1 MKNRLI
7 ALLLTLVMLMSMV
20 VVPASAE
27 NEENGLSFS
36 IISFTENGAGI
47 TEGNE
52 LSSIEKGQAFALKIL
67 LKNTT
72 SEPYV
77 VGAYQLLVQYNDKAV
92 EVHTFKNGRNT
103 VGPAV
108 KGDLVAPQGNDI
120 GNGVFKITGA
130 DGNGMP
136 IDAKGDEFDYAT
148 VAYIMFEAK
157 EDVETCDLLFA
168 LADGDN
174 KITVTRESDP
184 SKDFA
189 MPGVSFGEVKTTVRV
204 NGTDPVLSRVT
215 VSTDK
220 AGNEVILSSDKI
232 DGADRYV
239 VTVDGTTVTPYTT
252 YYAHAYSAMGTDM
265 TGSVDWKIGTGAGF
279 AGTTFANGVIVV
291 TPRAANITNAHIS
304 ATQAGAGENGK
315 DLTVSTDKT
324 FSVSR
329 TQESQSTITSIEVRR
344 TGTGST
350 LYVPTDGKTE
360 TATFTATAMNVY
372 GDTIRNPS
380 FSWKIADSN
389 DKSLPTSVASFSK
402 DGNDSIL
409 TVTDKAK
416 SYTGTYT
423 VYAYSNANPNIQ
435 SNKINVAIAYA
446 PSEATE
452 LEIDANATTTFAIP
466 KADKTGHGK
475 EQTFDLPA
483 VTVKDQYGRDVENPT
498 LTWQTMGSTE
508 SSGMIHV
515 YPGITIENGKLVVTS
530 EAAKPELFPEG
541 SNEYQVPIRASCS
554 DEKFADF
561 TVTVTREAR
570 KAASVA
576 VSGGPTAT
584 LLVPASGESDVTS
597 DKPFTAVVKDQYGH
611 TIENASVTWSAMMG
625 SAAMTQVAGV
635 SMTADGAVTVEST
648 AAEKVFD
655 TNAITFTAIAE
666 YVDENNDAV
675 DGYKNFTVARAASVV
690 KSISIASASD
700 TVEIPGSVTY
710 WNSNFNG
717 PESDKTMQFTVTAK
731 DQYGADMAAPDL
743 NWSIAPEVTGVEI
756 STNGTLTVKSDA
768 AQKIQNSREFTVTAT
783 SKKDSAVTGTKTI
796 TVQRGAQRFV
806 GFNLYKSNADGTQL
820 GEALV
825 KGGVGSNQ
833 IAAANSTQTIYFMA
847 KPCDQYGKDMT
858 VDGISYEV
866 KFLAKDGTGWKKT
879 EDASHFVH
887 GSDSTPAKMTIE
899 TDANKPAAGDYEI
912 QVVRPETG
920 KVVISN
926 YYVKLMRKADAGLK
940 VTKPGGGYV
949 SDTLELAYGD
959 VMDKLSITVD
969 KTSGSYGVKWLS
981 SDPSV
986 LSITNS
992 TGTTPTL
999 TARKPGTATVTV
1011 TYEDSENYGSKTFTV
1026 NVSKRVLTVT
1036 EGSFKISKVYD
1047 GNTNVPGFTGDF
1059 AVSNRLEK
1067 DTVNIA
1073 CNSYPAYPSANVGN
1087 YTNELTLTL
1096 SGKDADNYTLKS
1108 DKVSVPYEITPASL
1122 TVDSANA
1129 VNRGY
1134 AEGKTD
1140 VEISGVTFTNTSG
1153 TTVVPAAGDYDAR
1166 GVMSDANA
1174 GTKDVT
1180 VTVTLTGQA
1189 AKNYTLTNNTCKT
1202 TVSIDKIDWAGS
1214 TKGRMGAKY
1223 GNTATLDLKTIGLP
1237 DGYQFG
1243 SIDYSKT
1250 DGYSIIGS
1258 AALNGDILSVTL
1270 VDNSGYIGKKA
1281 QVIVRG
1287 INSTNY
1293 NEYAIIVDVEMID
1306 KSAQTIEADDVIMT
1320 YGNSAQ
1326 VNVKNASALHGAV
1339 SYSVTSGSD
1348 VIRVDSNGKITALK
1362 SGTATVEISAAGDS
1376 DYAAATKS
1384 ITVTVAKR
1392 TLTVTANNK
1401 SAYVGDQV
1409 PALDYRIDG
1418 LVSGDT
1424 LGKLTLAVD
1433 GTEPTKT
1440 AGKYDIVFTNADAVS
1455 YDKDK
1460 YELKTVNGTLTVTV
1474 RPIIDDQPHGSDIS
1488 LNPTTDGKITIST
1501 PKAVEGATVTIT
1513 VTPDKDK
1520 ELKSLEVI
1528 DENGNRLPLTDLGN
1542 GKFSFVMPAGK
1553 VTVKPVFG
1561 AANAYVNPYMDV
1573 QRNDWYFGAVQYVT
1587 ENGLMNG
1594 TGNGFEPN
1602 LATSR
1607 AMIWTILARMSGVNT
1622 ASGGEWYAVAQQWAK
1637 ANGVSDG
1644 TMPNGTITR
1653 EQLAAMLYRYAVS
1666 KGMVKAPVTANLSI
1680 FADASSVSTYAN
1692 EAMQWAVATG
1702 LINGMDGKL
1711 NPQGS
1716 ATRAQVATMLMRFA
1730 ELLK

>member
-1 MKNRLI
+1 MSF
-7 ALLLTLVMLMSMV
+7 LLTFVMLLGMV
-20 VVPASAE
+20 YVDASAE
-27 NEENGLSFS
+27 GTLEFTLSANEEATHGEYFVATVGIKNSTGSPASVGSYQFELAYDSRVLTPEATGSAPFKTKYFTTTGTTIGDAIEEEDVDWTSVVNTPTLGAIKVVTTSGSGLAYTIPANDEIS
-36 IISFTENGAGI
+36 ILKISFKVADDAETSTTAIRFNAEGKNKIFTEDPLVGFENVAI
-47 TEGNE
+47 
-52 LSSIEKGQAFALKIL
+52 SS
-67 LKNTT
+67 T
-72 SEPYV
+72 
-77 VGAYQLLVQYNDKAV
+77 
-92 EVHTFKNGRNT
+92 
-103 VGPAV
+103 
-108 KGDLVAPQGNDI
+108 
-120 GNGVFKITGA
+120 
-130 DGNGMP
+130 
-136 IDAKGDEFDYAT
+136 AT
-148 VAYIMFEAK
+148 VSINGTAPVL
-157 EDVETCDLLFA
+157 DHV
-168 LADGDN
+168 
-174 KITVTRESDP
+174 TVTDTDGKIVLD
-184 SKDFA
+184 SKDSSLSTEA
-189 MPGVSFGEVKTTVRV
+189 
-204 NGTDPVLSRVT
+204 VL
-215 VSTDK
+215 
-220 AGNEVILSSDKI
+220 
-232 DGADRYV
+232 DGL
-239 VTVDGTTVTPYTT
+239 TGYT
-252 YYAHAYSAMGTDM
+252 YQAHAYSAMGTDITNSVKWTIGDNKTELFRTTISETGAISVHPKAKSIHTSITAALDGKEVSVSKFNAQRTAKSVSTITDIKVSRTEGDSTM
-265 TGSVDWKIGTGAGF
+265 YIPTGSDTVTAEFAATARNIYGEPATGSVFWKVLTPGGASLPGGWGISF
-279 AGTTFANGVIVV
+279 
-291 TPRAANITNAHIS
+291 TNK
-304 ATQAGAGENGK
+304 T
-315 DLTVSTDKT
+315 LTVDA
-324 FSVSR
+324 
-329 TQESQSTITSIEVRR
+329 
-344 TGTGST
+344 
-350 LYVPTDGKTE
+350 L
-360 TATFTATAMNVY
+360 
-372 GDTIRNPS
+372 
-380 FSWKIADSN
+380 
-389 DKSLPTSVASFSK
+389 
-402 DGNDSIL
+402 
-409 TVTDKAK
+409 AK
-416 SYTGTYT
+416 GYTGTYT
-423 VYAYSNANPNIQ
+423 VRAYASNTSIYDDIP
-435 SNKINVAIAYA
+435 VTIAYA
-446 PSEATE
+446 PSEVSSLTVDKTPE
-452 LEIDANATTTFAIP
+452 NTTFAIP
-466 KADKTGHGK
+466 KADETGNWTS
-475 EQTFDLPA
+475 EAYSLPA
-483 VTVKDQYGRDVENPT
+483 VTVKDQYGRDVKDLT

-508 SSGMIHV
+508 SNGMIHVV

-541 SNEYQVPIRASCS
+541 KNEYQVPIRVSCS

-570 KAASVA
+570 KAASIT
-576 VSGGPTAT
+576 VSGGPTAA
-584 LLVPASGESDVTS
+584 LLVPGSDESAVTS
-597 DKPFTAVVKDQYGH
+597 NEKFTAVVKDQYGH
-611 TIENASVTWSAMMG
+611 TIEGASVTWSAMMG
-625 SAAMTQVAGV
+625 SAAMTPVAGV

-1073 CNSYPAYPSANVGN
+1073 CNSYPAYPSANVGK

-1096 SGKDADNYTLKS
+1096 TGKDADNYTLKS

-1122 TVDSANA
+1122 TVDSADA

-1134 AEGKTD
+1134 VAGKTD
-1140 VEISGVTFTNTSG
+1140 VEISGVTFTNTTS
-1153 TTVVPAAGDYDAR
+1153 TTVVPTAGEYTAS
-1166 GVMSDANA
+1166 GEMSDANA

-1202 TVSIDKIDWAGS
+1202 TVSIDKIDWTGAKTGE
-1214 TKGRMGAKY
+1214 MGAKY

-1237 DGYQFG
+1237 EGYVLGDITINDSYTIFE
-1243 SIDYSKT
+1243 SYP
-1250 DGYSIIGS
+1250 
-1258 AALNGDILSVTL
+1258 ALNGSILSVKL
-1270 VDNSGYIGKKA
+1270 ANKDSYVGKVA
-1281 QVIVRG
+1281 EIYVRVTD
-1287 INSTNY
+1287 STNY
-1293 NEYAIIVDVEMID
+1293 NDYSIIVTVTMLD
-1306 KSAQTIEADDVIMT
+1306 KAAQTIEADDVTMT

-1326 VNVKNASALHGAV
+1326 VSVKNAGELHGAM

-1348 VIRVDSNGKITALK
+1348 VIRVDLSGKITALK

-1455 YDKDK
+1455 YDRDK

-1553 VTVKPVFG
+1553 VTVKSEFG
-1561 AANAYVNPYMDV
+1561 KANAYVNPYMDV
-1573 QRNDWYFGAVQYVT
+1573 QTNDWYFGAVQYVT

-1607 AMIWTILARMSGVNT
+1607 AMIWTILARMSNVNT

>member
-1 MKNRLI
+1 MSF
-7 ALLLTLVMLMSMV
+7 LLTFVMLLGMV
-20 VVPASAE
+20 YVDALAEGTLEFTLSADEEATHGEYFVATVGIKNSTGSPASVGSYQFELAYDSRVLTPE
-27 NEENGLSFS
+27 ATGSAPFKKNYFTTTGTTIGDAIEEEDVDWTSVVNTPTLGAIKVVTTSGSGLAYTIPANGEIS
-36 IISFTENGAGI
+36 ILKISFKVADDAETSTTAIRFNA
-47 TEGNE
+47 EG
-52 LSSIEKGQAFALKIL
+52 K
-67 LKNTT
+67 
-72 SEPYV
+72 
-77 VGAYQLLVQYNDKAV
+77 
-92 EVHTFKNGRNT
+92 
-103 VGPAV
+103 
-108 KGDLVAPQGNDI
+108 
-120 GNGVFKITGA
+120 
-130 DGNGMP
+130 
-136 IDAKGDEFDYAT
+136 
-148 VAYIMFEAK
+148 
-157 EDVETCDLLFA
+157 
-168 LADGDN
+168 N
-174 KITVTRESDP
+174 KIFTEDPLVGFENVAISSTTTVSINGTAPVLDHVTVTDTDGKIVLD
-184 SKDFA
+184 SKA
-189 MPGVSFGEVKTTVRV
+189 QNQSHKIEI
-204 NGTDPVLSRVT
+204 NGT
-215 VSTDK
+215 TD
-220 AGNEVILSSDKI
+220 
-232 DGADRYV
+232 
-239 VTVDGTTVTPYTT
+239 YT
-252 YYAHAYSAMGTDM
+252 YQAHAYSKMGTDI
-265 TGSVDWKIGTGAGF
+265 TNSVTWTIGAVASNNGTVITTGGENAGQIVVARNAKPISAAVEAKLDNVTADAGNFLVGRADGSV
-279 AGTTFANGVIVV
+279 
-291 TPRAANITNAHIS
+291 
-304 ATQAGAGENGK
+304 
-315 DLTVSTDKT
+315 
-324 FSVSR
+324 
-329 TQESQSTITSIEVRR
+329 STITDIKVDLINGS
-344 TGTGST
+344 ST
-350 LYVPTDGKTE
+350 LYVPTGSDTV
-360 TATFTATAMNVY
+360 TAEFAATARNIY
-372 GDTIRNPS
+372 GERATGS
-380 FSWKIADSN
+380 VFWKVLTPGGA
-389 DKSLPTSVASFSK
+389 SLPGGWGISFTNK
-402 DGNDSIL
+402 TL
-409 TVTDKAK
+409 TVDALAK
-416 SYTGTYT
+416 GHTGTYT
-423 VYAYSNANPNIQ
+423 VRAYASNTSIYDDIP
-435 SNKINVAIAYA
+435 VTIAYA
-446 PSEATE
+446 PSEVSSLTVDKTPE
-452 LEIDANATTTFAIP
+452 NTTFAIP
-466 KADKTGHGK
+466 KADETGNWTS
-475 EQTFDLPA
+475 EAYSLPA

-541 SNEYQVPIRASCS
+541 SNEYQVPIRVSCS

-675 DGYKNFTVARAASVV
+675 DGYKNFTVARDTSEVR
-690 KSISIASASD
+690 SISVASASD
-700 TVEIPGSVTY
+700 TVDIPSSVSY
-710 WNSNFNG
+710 DPNGNFNG

-806 GFNLYKSNADGTQL
+806 GFNLYKINADGTQL

-969 KTSGSYGVKWLS
+969 KTSGSGSVRWSS
-981 SDPSV
+981 SDPSI
-986 LSITNS
+986 LSVTNS

-1067 DTVNIA
+1067 DSVNIA

-1134 AEGKTD
+1134 VAGKTD
-1140 VEISGVTFTNTSG
+1140 VEISGVMFTNTSD
-1153 TTVVPAAGDYDAR
+1153 TTVVPTAGEYTAS
-1166 GVMSDANA
+1166 GEMSNANA

-1189 AKNYTLTNNTCKT
+1189 AKNYTLTNNTCQT
-1202 TVSIDKIDWAGS
+1202 TVSIDKIDWAGVK
-1214 TKGRMGAKY
+1214 TGDMKIKY

-1237 DGYQFG
+1237 EGYEFG

-1270 VDNSGYIGKKA
+1270 VNKSGYIGKKA

-1293 NEYAIIVDVEMID
+1293 NEYAITVDVEMVD

-1528 DENGNRLPLTDLGN
+1528 DENGNRLPLMDLGN

-1553 VTVKPVFG
+1553 VTVKSEFG
-1561 AANAYVNPYMDV
+1561 KANAYVNPYMDV
-1573 QRNDWYFGAVQYVT
+1573 QTNDWYFGAVQYVT

-1607 AMIWTILARMSGVNT
+1607 AMIWTILARMSNVNT

-1637 ANGVSDG
+1637 KNGVSDG

-1692 EAMQWAVATG
+1692 EAMQWAVSTG

>member
-1 MKNRLI
+1 MKALKRWI
-7 ALLLTLVMLMSMV
+7 AMILTVAMIATLA

-27 NEENGLSFS
+27 DKFM
-36 IISFTENGAGI
+36 ISAETTTADAGKTVTVNINVANNPGFTAMNLEVYYNA
-47 TEGNE
+47 
-52 LSSIEKGQAFALKIL
+52 KIL
-67 LKNTT
+67 
-72 SEPYV
+72 SCAED
-77 VGAYQLLVQYNDKAV
+77 GI
-92 EVHTFKNGRNT
+92 
-103 VGPAV
+103 
-108 KGDLVAPQGNDI
+108 VAPTDSAWFKFMLGQMTTGKTAVITPNPDNQRDCDADKKAAGWKLASI
-120 GNGVFKITGA
+120 GYVAQSAFTDNGTIAQLTFTVNPEAENCDTAIEVGVLSCTASDNSEIKDNVIATNGKITI
-130 DGNGMP
+130 NGTAP
-136 IDAKGDEFDYAT
+136 VLDH
-148 VAYIMFEAK
+148 V
-157 EDVETCDLLFA
+157 
-168 LADGDN
+168 
-174 KITVTRESDP
+174 TVTDTDGKIVLD
-184 SKDFA
+184 SKA
-189 MPGVSFGEVKTTVRV
+189 QNQSHKVEI
-204 NGTDPVLSRVT
+204 NGT
-215 VSTDK
+215 TD
-220 AGNEVILSSDKI
+220 
-232 DGADRYV
+232 
-239 VTVDGTTVTPYTT
+239 YT
-252 YYAHAYSAMGTDM
+252 YQAHAYSKMGTDI
-265 TGSVDWKIGTGAGF
+265 TNSVTWTIGTVASNNGTVITTGGENAGQIVVARNAKPISAAVEAKLDNVTADAGNFLVGRADGSV
-279 AGTTFANGVIVV
+279 
-291 TPRAANITNAHIS
+291 
-304 ATQAGAGENGK
+304 
-315 DLTVSTDKT
+315 
-324 FSVSR
+324 
-329 TQESQSTITSIEVRR
+329 STITDIKVDLINGS
-344 TGTGST
+344 ST
-350 LYVPTDGKTE
+350 LYVPTGSDTV
-360 TATFTATAMNVY
+360 TAEFAATARNIY
-372 GDTIRNPS
+372 GEPATGS
-380 FSWKIADSN
+380 VFWKVLTPGGA
-389 DKSLPTSVASFSK
+389 SLPGGWGISFTNK
-402 DGNDSIL
+402 TL
-409 TVTDKAK
+409 TVDALAK
-416 SYTGTYT
+416 GHTGTYT
-423 VYAYSNANPNIQ
+423 VRAYASNTSIYDDIP
-435 SNKINVAIAYA
+435 VTIAYA
-446 PSEATE
+446 PSEVSSLTVDKTPE
-452 LEIDANATTTFAIP
+452 NTTFAIP
-466 KADKTGHGK
+466 KADETGNWTS
-475 EQTFDLPA
+475 EAYSLPA

-498 LTWQTMGSTE
+498 LTWQTMGSTA

-515 YPGITIENGKLVVTS
+515 VYPGIKIENGKLVVTS

-541 SNEYQVPIRASCS
+541 KNEYQVPIRVSCS

-576 VSGGPTAT
+576 VSGGPTAA
-584 LLVPASGESDVTS
+584 LLVPGSDESAVTS
-597 DKPFTAVVKDQYGH
+597 NEKFTAVVKDQYGH
-611 TIENASVTWSAMMG
+611 TIEGASVTWSAMMG
-625 SAAMTQVAGV
+625 SAAMTPVAGV

-926 YYVKLMRKADAGLK
+926 YYVKLMRKADAGLN

-1073 CNSYPAYPSANVGN
+1073 CNSYPAYPSANVGK

-1096 SGKDADNYTLKS
+1096 TGKDADNYTLKS

-1122 TVDSANA
+1122 TVDSADA

-1134 AEGKTD
+1134 VAGKTD
-1140 VEISGVTFTNTSG
+1140 VEISGVTFTNTTS
-1153 TTVVPAAGDYDAR
+1153 TTVVPTAGEYTAS
-1166 GVMSDANA
+1166 GEMSDANA

-1202 TVSIDKIDWAGS
+1202 TVSIDKIDWAGVK
-1214 TKGRMGAKY
+1214 TGDMKIKY

-1250 DGYSIIGS
+1250 DGYSIIDS

-1339 SYSVTSGSD
+1339 NYSVTGGSD
-1348 VIRVDSNGKITALK
+1348 VIRVDLSGKITALK

-1455 YDKDK
+1455 YDRDK

-1553 VTVKPVFG
+1553 VTVKSEFG
-1561 AANAYVNPYMDV
+1561 KANAYVNPYMDV
-1573 QRNDWYFGAVQYVT
+1573 QTNDWYFGAVQYVT

-1607 AMIWTILARMSGVNT
+1607 AMIWTILARMSNVNT

>member
-1 MKNRLI
+1 MNLEVYYNAKILSCAEDGIVAPADSAWFKFMLGQMTTGKTAVITPNPDNQRDCDADKKAAGWKLASIGYVAQSAFTDNGTI
-7 ALLLTLVMLMSMV
+7 AQLTFTVN
-20 VVPASAE
+20 PEAE
-27 NEENGLSFS
+27 NCDTAIEVGVLSCTASDNSEIKDNVIATNG
-36 IISFTENGAGI
+36 
-47 TEGNE
+47 
-52 LSSIEKGQAFALKIL
+52 
-67 LKNTT
+67 
-72 SEPYV
+72 
-77 VGAYQLLVQYNDKAV
+77 
-92 EVHTFKNGRNT
+92 
-103 VGPAV
+103 
-108 KGDLVAPQGNDI
+108 
-120 GNGVFKITGA
+120 KITI
-130 DGNGMP
+130 NGTAP
-136 IDAKGDEFDYAT
+136 VLDH
-148 VAYIMFEAK
+148 V
-157 EDVETCDLLFA
+157 
-168 LADGDN
+168 
-174 KITVTRESDP
+174 TVTDTDGKIVLD
-184 SKDFA
+184 SK
-189 MPGVSFGEVKTTVRV
+189 VQHQSHKVEI
-204 NGTDPVLSRVT
+204 NGT
-215 VSTDK
+215 TD
-220 AGNEVILSSDKI
+220 
-232 DGADRYV
+232 
-239 VTVDGTTVTPYTT
+239 YT
-252 YYAHAYSAMGTDM
+252 YQAHAYSKMGTDI
-265 TGSVDWKIGTGAGF
+265 TNSVTWTIGTVASNNGTVITTGGENAGQIVVARNAKPISAAVEAKLDNVTADAGNFLVGRADGSV
-279 AGTTFANGVIVV
+279 
-291 TPRAANITNAHIS
+291 
-304 ATQAGAGENGK
+304 
-315 DLTVSTDKT
+315 
-324 FSVSR
+324 
-329 TQESQSTITSIEVRR
+329 STITDIKVSRAD
-344 TGTGST
+344 GDST
-350 LYVPTDGKTE
+350 LYVPTGSDTV
-360 TATFTATAMNVY
+360 TAEFAATARNIY
-372 GDTIRNPS
+372 GEPATGS
-380 FSWKIADSN
+380 VFWKVLTPGGA
-389 DKSLPTSVASFSK
+389 SLPGGWGISFTNK
-402 DGNDSIL
+402 TL
-409 TVTDKAK
+409 TVDALAK
-416 SYTGTYT
+416 GHTGTYT
-423 VYAYSNANPNIQ
+423 VRAYASNTSIYDDIP
-435 SNKINVAIAYA
+435 VTIAYA
-446 PSEATE
+446 PSEVSSLTVDE
-452 LEIDANATTTFAIP
+452 NAVTTFAIP

-483 VTVKDQYGRDVENPT
+483 VTVKDQYGRDVKDPT

-515 YPGITIENGKLVVTS
+515 VYPGITIENGELVVTS
-530 EAAKPELFPEG
+530 EAAKPELFREG
-541 SNEYQVPIRASCS
+541 SNEYQVPIRVSCG
-554 DEKFADF
+554 EKYTDF

-570 KAASVA
+570 KAASIT
-576 VSGGPTAT
+576 VSGGPTAM
-584 LLVPASGESDVTS
+584 LLVPASGESAVTS
-597 DKPFTAVVKDQYGH
+597 NEKFTAVVKDQYGH
-611 TIENASVTWSAMMG
+611 TIEGASVTWSAMMG
-625 SAAMTQVAGV
+625 SAAMTPVAGV

-700 TVEIPGSVTY
+700 TVEIPGSVSY
-710 WNSNFNG
+710 DFNGNFNG
-717 PESDKTMQFTVTAK
+717 PEKDNTVSFSVTAK
-731 DQYGADMAAPDL
+731 DQYGADKAAPDVI
-743 NWSIAPEVTGVEI
+743 WSIAPEISGVSI
-756 STNGTLTVKSDA
+756 SANGVVTVKSDA
-768 AQKIQNSREFTVTAT
+768 AKSIDASKEFIVTAA
-783 SKKDSAVTGTKTI
+783 SKADSAVTGTKTVTI
-796 TVQRGAQRFV
+796 QRGTPKFV
-806 GFNLYKSNADGTQL
+806 GFNLYKSNEDGTQL

-833 IAAANSTQTIYFMA
+833 IAATNSTQTVYFAA
-847 KPCDQYGKDMT
+847 KPCDQYGNDMT
-858 VDGISYEV
+858 VAGISYNVQFHV
-866 KFLAKDGTGWKKT
+866 KGDRFWPKT
-879 EDASHFVH
+879 EDENHFVF
-887 GSDSTPAKMTIE
+887 GSDSKPAKMTIE
-899 TDANKPAAGDYEI
+899 AGADKPAAGDYMI
-912 QVVRPETG
+912 QAVCSEDG
-920 KVVISN
+920 KVMISY
-926 YYVKLMRKADAGLK
+926 YYVKLMRKADAGLN

-949 SDTLELAYGD
+949 GDTLELAYGD

-969 KTSGSYGVKWLS
+969 KTSGSYGVKWSS

-1047 GNTNVPGFTGDF
+1047 GATNVPGFTGDF

-1067 DTVNIA
+1067 DSVNIA
-1073 CNSYPAYPSANVGN
+1073 CNSYPAYPSANVGK
-1087 YTNELTLTL
+1087 YTNELMLTL
-1096 SGKDADNYTLKS
+1096 KGKDADNYTLKS

-1122 TVDSANA
+1122 TVDSADA

-1134 AEGKTD
+1134 VAGKTD
-1140 VEISGVTFTNTSG
+1140 VEISGVTFTNTSS
-1153 TTVVPAAGDYDAR
+1153 TTVVPGTGDYDAR

-1174 GTKDVT
+1174 GTKDVN

-1189 AKNYTLTNNTCKT
+1189 ARNYTLANNTCQT
-1202 TVSIDKIDWAGS
+1202 TVKINKINWTGADTGS
-1214 TKGRMGAKY
+1214 MKVKY
-1223 GNTATLDLKTIGLP
+1223 GSTATLDLKTIGLP

-1250 DGYSIIGS
+1250 DGYGIIDS

-1270 VDNSGYIGKKA
+1270 VDKSGYISKKA
-1281 QVIVRG
+1281 QVSVRG

-1293 NEYAIIVDVEMID
+1293 NEYVIIVDVEMID
-1306 KSAQTIEADDVIMT
+1306 KAAQTIEADDVTMT

-1348 VIRVDSNGKITALK
+1348 VISVDLSGKITALK
-1362 SGTATVEISAAGDS
+1362 SSTATVEISAAGDS

-1401 SAYVGDQV
+1401 SVYVGDQV

-1455 YDKDK
+1455 YDRDK

-1553 VTVKPVFG
+1553 VTVKSEFG
-1561 AANAYVNPYMDV
+1561 KANAYVNPYMDV
-1573 QRNDWYFGAVQYVT
+1573 QTNDWYFGAVQYVT

-1607 AMIWTILARMSGVNT
+1607 AMIWTILARMSNVNT

-1692 EAMQWAVATG
+1692 EAMQWAVSTG

-1730 ELLK
+1730 ELAK

>member
-1 MKNRLI
+1 MKTMKKML
-7 ALLLTLVMLMSMV
+7 ALLLAFVMT
-20 VVPASAE
+20 ASCV
-27 NEENGLSFS
+27 S
-36 IISFTENGAGI
+36 IPT
-47 TEGNE
+47 
-52 LSSIEKGQAFALKIL
+52 FALEKFDV
-67 LKNTT
+67 TF
-72 SEPYV
+72 
-77 VGAYQLLVQYNDKAV
+77 
-92 EVHTFKNGRNT
+92 EVNT
-103 VGPAV
+103 VGYNSETHQVTATSVTEADPD
-108 KGDLVAPQGNDI
+108 GYIVAEFSIKNETSAQI
-120 GNGVFKITGA
+120 ELTGYKVSLRYSTVLQ
-130 DGNGMP
+130 P
-136 IDAKGDEFDYAT
+136 VIDESDEDEEGPF
-148 VAYIMFEAK
+148 FEASTVNAQNK
-157 EDVETCDLLFA
+157 GELLANTKVAGKLTLAWGASSSVKIKAGESKTFA
-168 LADGDN
+168 RTLFKVKSDAEVCLADIAYDLTAENYTSNGPTPDEVSSFN
-174 KITVTRESDP
+174 TASVFIKGNPPVLDYITVTD
-184 SKDFA
+184 
-189 MPGVSFGEVKTTVRV
+189 V
-204 NGTDPVLSRVT
+204 N
-215 VSTDK
+215 
-220 AGNEVILSSDKI
+220 GNEVLTSKAQNQSHRVEIN
-232 DGADRYV
+232 
-239 VTVDGTTVTPYTT
+239 GTTDYT
-252 YYAHAYSAMGTDM
+252 YQAHAYSKMGTDI
-265 TGSVDWKIGTGAGF
+265 TSSVTWTIGTVASNNGTVITTGGAN
-279 AGTTFANGVIVV
+279 AGQIVV
-291 TPRAANITNAHIS
+291 AKNAMPIS
-304 ATQAGAGENGK
+304 AAVEAKLDNVTANAGNFVVG
-315 DLTVSTDKT
+315 
-324 FSVSR
+324 R
-329 TQESQSTITSIEVRR
+329 TQESKDTITSLSISCAN
-344 TGTGST
+344 TILT
-350 LYVPTDGKTE
+350 VPTGDKTE
-360 TATFTATAMNVY
+360 TATFSVEAKNIY
-372 GDTIRNPS
+372 GEIIPNPS
-380 FSWKIADSN
+380 IVWKIADSSGGN
-389 DKSLPTSVASFSK
+389 LASNSNSGVTLTRGVLTLTSK
-402 DGNDSIL
+402 
-409 TVTDKAK
+409 TK
-416 SYTGTYT
+416 SYTGNYT
-423 VYAYSNANPNIQ
+423 VYAYTNTVE
-435 SNKINVAIAYA
+435 SNKIPVTIKLAD
-446 PSEATE
+446 PEATE

-466 KADKTGHGK
+466 KADETGNWTS
-475 EQTFDLPA
+475 EAYSLPA

-541 SNEYQVPIRASCS
+541 KNEYQVPIRVSCS

-561 TVTVTREAR
+561 TITVTREAR

-576 VSGGPTAT
+576 VSGGPTAA
-584 LLVPASGESDVTS
+584 LLVPGSDESAVTS
-597 DKPFTAVVKDQYGH
+597 NEKFTAVVKDQYGH
-611 TIENASVTWSAMMG
+611 TIEGASVTWSAMMG
-625 SAAMTQVAGV
+625 SAAMTPVAGV

-783 SKKDSAVTGTKTI
+783 SKKNSAVTGTKTI

-806 GFNLYKSNADGTQL
+806 GFNLYKNNADGTQL

-1202 TVSIDKIDWAGS
+1202 TVSIDKIDWTGAKTGE
-1214 TKGRMGAKY
+1214 MGAKY

-1237 DGYQFG
+1237 EGYEFG
-1243 SIDYSKT
+1243 SIDYSRT
-1250 DGYSIIGS
+1250 DTYSIIDS

-1339 SYSVTSGSD
+1339 SYSVTGGSD
-1348 VIRVDSNGKITALK
+1348 VIRVDLSGKITALK

-1455 YDKDK
+1455 YDRDK

-1553 VTVKPVFG
+1553 VTVKSEFG
-1561 AANAYVNPYMDV
+1561 KANAYVNPYMDV
-1573 QRNDWYFGAVQYVT
+1573 QTNDWYFGAVQYVT

-1607 AMIWTILARMSGVNT
+1607 AMIWTILARMSNVNT

>member
-1 MKNRLI
+1 MKKFL
-7 ALLLTLVMLMSMV
+7 ALVLALSMILSLA
-20 VVPASAE
+20 VVPTSAE
-27 NEENGLSFS
+27 DKFTVSVDKVEATDGATAKLNINVSNNPGVTALAVNVYYNPEFLTCKTASYSKTAENS
-36 IISFTENGAGI
+36 
-47 TEGNE
+47 
-52 LSSIEKGQAFALKIL
+52 
-67 LKNTT
+67 
-72 SEPYV
+72 
-77 VGAYQLLVQYNDKAV
+77 
-92 EVHTFKNGRNT
+92 NT
-103 VGPAV
+103 VWKEFSGNLDEDVGQTAINTKNENSTNISQERKDAGWALATIQLAV
-108 KGDLVAPQGNDI
+108 TNAVFSANGVIGSLTFEVKKNIESCNAPLEVEIEAVGSDGNTNITDAAIVNGEIDITGVAPVLDH
-120 GNGVFKITGA
+120 V
-130 DGNGMP
+130 
-136 IDAKGDEFDYAT
+136 
-148 VAYIMFEAK
+148 
-157 EDVETCDLLFA
+157 
-168 LADGDN
+168 
-174 KITVTRESDP
+174 TVTDTDGKIVLD
-184 SKDFA
+184 SKDSSLSTEA
-189 MPGVSFGEVKTTVRV
+189 
-204 NGTDPVLSRVT
+204 VL
-215 VSTDK
+215 
-220 AGNEVILSSDKI
+220 
-232 DGADRYV
+232 DGL
-239 VTVDGTTVTPYTT
+239 TGYT
-252 YYAHAYSAMGTDM
+252 YQAHAYSAMGTDI
-265 TGSVDWKIGTGAGF
+265 TNSVKWTIGDNKTELFRTTISETGAISVHPK
-279 AGTTFANGVIVV
+279 AKSIHTSIT
-291 TPRAANITNAHIS
+291 AALD
-304 ATQAGAGENGK
+304 GK
-315 DLTVSTDKT
+315 EV
-324 FSVSR
+324 SVSKFNVQR
-329 TQESQSTITSIEVRR
+329 TAKSESTITDIKVSRAD
-344 TGTGST
+344 GDST
-350 LYVPTDGKTE
+350 LYIPTGSDTV
-360 TATFTATAMNVY
+360 TAEFAATARNIY
-372 GDTIRNPS
+372 GERATDSVFWKVLTPGGAALPTNWGIS
-380 FSWKIADSN
+380 FSNK
-389 DKSLPTSVASFSK
+389 T
-402 DGNDSIL
+402 L
-409 TVTDKAK
+409 TVDALAK
-416 SYTGTYT
+416 GHTGTYK
-423 VYAYSNANPNIQ
+423 VRAYASNQDIYADVP
-435 SNKINVAIAYA
+435 VTIAYA
-446 PSEATE
+446 PAEVSSLTV
-452 LEIDANATTTFAIP
+452 DANTQNTTFAIP
-466 KADKTGHGK
+466 KADETGNWTS
-475 EQTFDLPA
+475 EAYSLPA
-483 VTVKDQYGRDVENPT
+483 VTVKDQYGRDVEDPT

-508 SSGMIHV
+508 SSGMIHAV
-515 YPGITIENGKLVVTS
+515 YPGITIKDGRLVVTS

-541 SNEYQVPIRASCS
+541 KNEYQVPIRVSCS

-570 KAASVA
+570 KAASIT
-576 VSGGPTAT
+576 VSGGPTAA
-584 LLVPASGESDVTS
+584 LLVPASDESAVTS
-597 DKPFTAVVKDQYGH
+597 NEKFTAVVKDQYGH
-611 TIENASVTWSAMMG
+611 TIEGASVTWSAVKGGPWG
-625 SAAMTQVAGV
+625 STVSGV
-635 SMTADGAVTVEST
+635 SMTEDGCVTVSSAAAKEILDTKDVTLT
-648 AAEKVFD
+648 AVAKFGDDV
-655 TNAITFTAIAE
+655 
-666 YVDENNDAV
+666 Y
-675 DGYKNFTVARAASVV
+675 GYKNFTVARAASVA
-690 KSISIASASD
+690 KSI
-700 TVEIPGSVTY
+700 TVSGGSTVDIPGSVSY
-710 WNSNFNG
+710 DFNG
-717 PESDKTMQFTVTAK
+717 NFSGPEKDNTVSFTVAVK
-731 DQYGADMAAPDL
+731 DQYNAEIKNP
-743 NWSIAPEVTGVEI
+743 NVSWSIAPEISGVEI
-756 STNGTLTVKSDA
+756 AENGILTVKSDA
-768 AQKIQNSREFTVTAT
+768 AKSIDTSQEFTVTAT
-783 SKKDSAVTGTKTI
+783 SKTDSNVKNEATV
-796 TVQRGAQRFV
+796 TVQRGTPKFS
-806 GFNLYKSNADGTQL
+806 GFNLYQILADGTETKL
-820 GEALV
+820 ANGMSAHILSVTATPMTV
-825 KGGVGSNQ
+825 KYQ
-833 IAAANSTQTIYFMA
+833 A
-847 KPCDQYGKDMT
+847 KPCDQYGNNLAENVIPAGLT
-858 VDGISYEV
+858 YAV
-866 KFLAKDGTGWKKT
+866 KMSKSVSIGGYDPLPGDQY
-879 EDASHFVH
+879 
-887 GSDSTPAKMTIE
+887 TIGDQTNPGVLTIGE
-899 TDANKPAAGDYEI
+899 TKPAAGDYLI
-912 QVVRPETG
+912 QVSCSETG
-920 KVVISN
+920 NIMFSR
-926 YYVKLMRKADAGLK
+926 YYVKLMRKADAGLN

-969 KTSGSYGVKWLS
+969 KTSGSYGVKWSS

-1047 GNTNVPGFTGDF
+1047 GATNVPGFTGDF
-1059 AVSNRLEK
+1059 TVSNRLEK

-1073 CNSYPAYPSANVGN
+1073 CNSYPAYPSADVGK

-1096 SGKDADNYTLKS
+1096 TGKDADNYTLKS
-1108 DKVSVPYEITPASL
+1108 DKVSVPYEITPATL
-1122 TVDSANA
+1122 TIASATA
-1129 VNRGY
+1129 TDRGY
-1134 AEGKTD
+1134 AAGKTD
-1140 VEISGVTFTNTSG
+1140 VEISGATFTNTSG
-1153 TTVVPAAGDYDAR
+1153 TTVVPTAGEYTAR
-1166 GVMSDANA
+1166 GEMSNANA

-1202 TVSIDKIDWAGS
+1202 TVSIDKIDWAGVK
-1214 TKGRMGAKY
+1214 TGDMKIKY
-1223 GNTATLDLKTIGLP
+1223 GNTATLDLKAIGLP
-1237 DGYQFG
+1237 AGYEFG
-1243 SIDYSKT
+1243 SIDYSRT
-1250 DGYSIIGS
+1250 DMYSIIDS

-1270 VDNSGYIGKKA
+1270 VNKENYVGKRA
-1281 QVIVRG
+1281 QISVPVV
-1287 INSTNY
+1287 NSTNY
-1293 NEYAIIVDVEMID
+1293 KSYTILVGIEMVD
-1306 KSAQTIEADDVIMT
+1306 KSEQTIEADNVTMT

-1326 VNVKNASALHGAV
+1326 VSVKNASALHGAV
-1339 SYSVTSGSD
+1339 SFSVTSGSD

-1455 YDKDK
+1455 YDRDK

-1553 VTVKPVFG
+1553 VTVKSEFG
-1561 AANAYVNPYMDV
+1561 KANAYVNPYMDV
-1573 QRNDWYFGAVQYVT
+1573 QTNDWYFGAVQYVT

-1607 AMIWTILARMSGVNT
+1607 AMIWTILARMSNVNT

>member
-1 MKNRLI
+1 MKKILS
-7 ALLLTLVMLMSMV
+7 LLLTLSMLLSLV
-20 VVPASAE
+20 VLPAKAESTVPTVT
-27 NEENGLSFS
+27 LLPM
-36 IISFTENGAGI
+36 SFTEGAGRPS
-47 TEGNE
+47 EGTA
-52 LSSIEKGQAFALKIL
+52 LTAIKGGEHFMVKALL
-67 LKNTT
+67 TNTT
-72 SEPYV
+72 DSDLSIGAFGVHFAYNSNAFEPYSYEDEDGEI
-77 VGAYQLLVQYNDKAV
+77 VGPYTGAKPKDGGLSGSWNITPNLDKDGEALVQAMIAKPHTLAAGASLILGYFLMTAKSTAETNDYSLSFITAEGELNKNSVVVVA
-92 EVHTFKNGRNT
+92 EDGSTSRIPNIDYSLSNSASVH
-103 VGPAV
+103 
-108 KGDLVAPQGNDI
+108 
-120 GNGVFKITGA
+120 
-130 DGNGMP
+130 
-136 IDAKGDEFDYAT
+136 
-148 VAYIMFEAK
+148 
-157 EDVETCDLLFA
+157 
-168 LADGDN
+168 
-174 KITVTRESDP
+174 
-184 SKDFA
+184 
-189 MPGVSFGEVKTTVRV
+189 V
-204 NGTDPVLSRVT
+204 NGTAPVLDRITVMDTDGKIVLDSKAQNQSHRVEI
-215 VSTDK
+215 
-220 AGNEVILSSDKI
+220 N
-232 DGADRYV
+232 
-239 VTVDGTTVTPYTT
+239 GTTDYT
-252 YYAHAYSAMGTDM
+252 YQAHAYSKMGTDI
-265 TGSVDWKIGTGAGF
+265 TSSVTWTIGTVASNNGTVITTGGAN
-279 AGTTFANGVIVV
+279 AGQIVV
-291 TPRAANITNAHIS
+291 AKNAMPIS
-304 ATQAGAGENGK
+304 AAVEAKLDNVTANAGNFVVG
-315 DLTVSTDKT
+315 
-324 FSVSR
+324 R
-329 TQESQSTITSIEVRR
+329 TQESKDTITSLSISCAN
-344 TGTGST
+344 TILT
-350 LYVPTDGKTE
+350 VPTGDKTE
-360 TATFTATAMNVY
+360 TATFSVEAKNIY
-372 GDTIRNPS
+372 GEIIPNPS
-380 FSWKIADSN
+380 IVWKIADSSGGN
-389 DKSLPTSVASFSK
+389 LASNSNSGVTLTRGVLTLTSK
-402 DGNDSIL
+402 
-409 TVTDKAK
+409 TK
-416 SYTGTYT
+416 SYTGNYT
-423 VYAYSNANPNIQ
+423 VYAYTNTAE
-435 SNKINVAIAYA
+435 SNKIPVTIKLAD
-446 PSEATE
+446 PEATE

-466 KADKTGHGK
+466 KADETGHGTEK
-475 EQTFDLPA
+475 NYSLPA

-498 LTWQTMGSTE
+498 LTWQTMGSKE

-515 YPGITIENGKLVVTS
+515 VYSGIKIENGKLVVTS

-541 SNEYQVPIRASCS
+541 KNEYQVPIRVSCS

-576 VSGGPTAT
+576 VSGGPTAA
-584 LLVPASGESDVTS
+584 LLVPGSDESAVTS
-597 DKPFTAVVKDQYGH
+597 NEKFTAVVKDQYGH
-611 TIENASVTWSAMMG
+611 TIEGASVTWSAMMG
-625 SAAMTQVAGV
+625 SAAMTPVAGV

-768 AQKIQNSREFTVTAT
+768 AQKIQNSWEFTVTAT

-1067 DTVNIA
+1067 DSVNIA
-1073 CNSYPAYPSANVGN
+1073 CNLYPAYPSANVGN

-1096 SGKDADNYTLKS
+1096 KGKDADNYTLKS

-1122 TVDSANA
+1122 TVDSADA

-1134 AEGKTD
+1134 VAGKTD
-1140 VEISGVTFTNTSG
+1140 VGISSVTFTNTSD
-1153 TTVVPAAGDYDAR
+1153 TTVVPGTGDYDAR

-1180 VTVTLTGQA
+1180 VTVMLTGQA
-1189 AKNYTLTNNTCKT
+1189 AKNYTLTNKTCKT
-1202 TVSIDKIDWAGS
+1202 TVSIDKIDWAGVK
-1214 TKGRMGAKY
+1214 TGDMKIKY

-1243 SIDYSKT
+1243 SIDHSKT

-1258 AALNGDILSVTL
+1258 AVLNGDILSVTL

-1339 SYSVTSGSD
+1339 SYSVTGGSD

-1392 TLTVTANNK
+1392 TLTVKAADK
-1401 SAYVGDQV
+1401 SAYIGEKLPELTYQV
-1409 PALDYRIDG
+1409 TG
-1418 LVSGDT
+1418 LVTGDELT
-1424 LGKLTLAVD
+1424 VKPVLEVKHAADVDPMKKVGEYEIGFKVAPAASANYELTTATGKLT
-1433 GTEPTKT
+1433 
-1440 AGKYDIVFTNADAVS
+1440 VS
-1455 YDKDK
+1455 VRPVYIGPIGSPVEVGRSD
-1460 YELKTVNGTLTVTV
+1460 NGTVTV
-1474 RPIIDDQPHGSDIS
+1474 SPANAAKG
-1488 LNPTTDGKITIST
+1488 T
-1501 PKAVEGATVTIT
+1501 TVTIT
-1513 VTPDKDK
+1513 ANPGKDQK
-1520 ELKSLEVI
+1520 LKSLEVI
-1528 DENGNRLPLTDLGN
+1528 DQNGNSLPLTDLGN
-1542 GKFSFVMPAGK
+1542 GKFSFVMPDGK

-1561 AANAYVNPYMDV
+1561 AADACVNPYMDV
-1573 QRNDWYFGAVQYVT
+1573 QTNDWYFGAVQYVT

-1607 AMIWTILARMSGVNT
+1607 AMIWTILARMSNVNT

-1637 ANGVSDG
+1637 KNGVSDG

-1692 EAMQWAVATG
+1692 EAMQWAVSTG

>member
-1 MKNRLI
+1 MKKILS
-7 ALLLTLVMLMSMV
+7 LLLTLSMLLSLV
-20 VVPASAE
+20 VLPAKAESTVPTVT
-27 NEENGLSFS
+27 LLPM
-36 IISFTENGAGI
+36 SFTEGAGRPS
-47 TEGNE
+47 EGTA
-52 LSSIEKGQAFALKIL
+52 LTAIKGGEHFMVKALL
-67 LKNTT
+67 TNTT
-72 SEPYV
+72 DSDLSIGAFGVHFAYNSNAFEPYSYEDEDGEI
-77 VGAYQLLVQYNDKAV
+77 VGPYTGAKPKDGGLSGSWNITPNLDKDGEALVQAMIAKPHTLAAGASLILGYFLMTAKSTAETNDYSLSFITAEGELNKNSVVVVA
-92 EVHTFKNGRNT
+92 EDGSTSRIPNIDYSLSNSASVH
-103 VGPAV
+103 
-108 KGDLVAPQGNDI
+108 
-120 GNGVFKITGA
+120 
-130 DGNGMP
+130 
-136 IDAKGDEFDYAT
+136 
-148 VAYIMFEAK
+148 
-157 EDVETCDLLFA
+157 
-168 LADGDN
+168 
-174 KITVTRESDP
+174 
-184 SKDFA
+184 
-189 MPGVSFGEVKTTVRV
+189 V
-204 NGTDPVLSRVT
+204 NGTAPVLDHVT
-215 VSTDK
+215 VTDTDGKIVLDSKDSSLSTE
-220 AGNEVILSSDKI
+220 AVL
-232 DGADRYV
+232 DGL
-239 VTVDGTTVTPYTT
+239 TGYT
-252 YYAHAYSAMGTDM
+252 YQAHAYSAMGTDI
-265 TGSVDWKIGTGAGF
+265 TNSVKWTIGDNKTELFRTTISETGAISVHPK
-279 AGTTFANGVIVV
+279 AKSIHTSIT
-291 TPRAANITNAHIS
+291 AALDGKEVSVSKFNAQRTAKSESTITDI
-304 ATQAGAGENGK
+304 K
-315 DLTVSTDKT
+315 
-324 FSVSR
+324 VSR
-329 TQESQSTITSIEVRR
+329 TDGS
-344 TGTGST
+344 ST
-350 LYVPTDGKTE
+350 LYVPTGSDTV
-360 TATFTATAMNVY
+360 TAEFAATARNIY
-372 GDTIRNPS
+372 GERATDSVFWKVLTPGGAALPTNWGIS
-380 FSWKIADSN
+380 FSNK
-389 DKSLPTSVASFSK
+389 T
-402 DGNDSIL
+402 L
-409 TVTDKAK
+409 TVDALAK
-416 SYTGTYT
+416 GHTGTYT
-423 VYAYSNANPNIQ
+423 VRAYASNTSIYDDIP
-435 SNKINVAIAYA
+435 VTIAYA
-446 PSEATE
+446 PSEVSSLTVDE
-452 LEIDANATTTFAIP
+452 NANTTFAIP

-498 LTWQTMGSTE
+498 LTWQTMGSTA

-515 YPGITIENGKLVVTS
+515 VYPGIKIENGKLVVTS

-541 SNEYQVPIRASCS
+541 KNEYQVPIRVSCS

-576 VSGGPTAT
+576 VSGGPTAA
-584 LLVPASGESDVTS
+584 LLVPASGESAVTS
-597 DKPFTAVVKDQYGH
+597 NEPFTAVVKDQYGH
-611 TIENASVTWSAMMG
+611 TIENASITWAAAKGGPWG
-625 SAAMTQVAGV
+625 STVSGV
-635 SMTADGAVTVEST
+635 SMMEDGCVTVSSAAAKEILDTKDVTIT
-648 AAEKVFD
+648 AVAKFGDDV
-655 TNAITFTAIAE
+655 
-666 YVDENNDAV
+666 Y
-675 DGYKNFTVARAASVV
+675 GYKNFTVARAESVA
-690 KSISIASASD
+690 KSI
-700 TVEIPGSVTY
+700 TVTGDSSTVDIPGSVSY
-710 WNSNFNG
+710 DLNGNFNG
-717 PESDKTMQFTVTAK
+717 PEKDNTVSFNVAVK
-731 DQYGADMAAPDL
+731 DQYGADKAAPDVI
-743 NWSIAPEVTGVEI
+743 WSIAPEISGVSI
-756 STNGTLTVKSDA
+756 SANGVVTVKSDA
-768 AQKIQNSREFTVTAT
+768 AKSIDTSQEFIVTAT
-783 SKKDSAVTGTKTI
+783 SKTDSNVKDEATVTVRRGTPK
-796 TVQRGAQRFV
+796 FS
-806 GFNLYKSNADGTQL
+806 GFNLYQILADGAETKL
-820 GEALV
+820 ANGMSAHILSVTATPMTV
-825 KGGVGSNQ
+825 KYQ
-833 IAAANSTQTIYFMA
+833 A
-847 KPCDQYGKDMT
+847 KPCDQYGNNLAENVIPAGLTYAVKMSKSVSIGGYDPLPGDQYT
-858 VDGISYEV
+858 VGDQTNPGV
-866 KFLAKDGTGWKKT
+866 L
-879 EDASHFVH
+879 
-887 GSDSTPAKMTIE
+887 TIGE
-899 TDANKPAAGDYEI
+899 TKPAAGDYLI
-912 QVVRPETG
+912 QVSCSETG
-920 KVVISN
+920 NIMFSR

-1073 CNSYPAYPSANVGN
+1073 CNSYPAYPSANVGK

-1096 SGKDADNYTLKS
+1096 TGKDADNYTLKS

-1122 TVDSANA
+1122 TVDSADA

-1134 AEGKTD
+1134 VAGKTD
-1140 VEISGVTFTNTSG
+1140 VEISGVTFTNTTS
-1153 TTVVPAAGDYDAR
+1153 TTVVPTAGEYTAS
-1166 GVMSDANA
+1166 GEMSDANA

-1202 TVSIDKIDWAGS
+1202 TVSIDKIDWAGVK
-1214 TKGRMGAKY
+1214 TGDMKIKY
-1223 GNTATLDLKTIGLP
+1223 GNTATLDLKAISLP
-1237 DGYQFG
+1237 AGYEFG
-1243 SIDYSKT
+1243 SIDYSRT
-1250 DGYSIIGS
+1250 DMYSIIDS

-1270 VDNSGYIGKKA
+1270 VNKENYVGKRA
-1281 QVIVRG
+1281 QISVPVV
-1287 INSTNY
+1287 NSTNY
-1293 NEYAIIVDVEMID
+1293 KSYTILVGIEMID

-1455 YDKDK
+1455 YDRDK

-1553 VTVKPVFG
+1553 VTVKSEFG
-1561 AANAYVNPYMDV
+1561 KANAYVNPYMDV
-1573 QRNDWYFGAVQYVT
+1573 QTNDWYFGAVQYVT

-1607 AMIWTILARMSGVNT
+1607 AMIWTILARMSNVNT

-1637 ANGVSDG
+1637 KNGVSDG

>member
-1 MKNRLI
+1 MSF
-7 ALLLTLVMLMSMV
+7 LLTFVMLLGMV
-20 VVPASAE
+20 YVDASAE
-27 NEENGLSFS
+27 GTLEFTLSADEEATHGEYFVATVGIKNSTGSPASVGSYQFELAYDSRVLTPEATGSAPFKTKYFTTTGTTIGDAIEEEDVDWTSVVNTPTLGAIKVVTTSGSGLAYTIPANGEIS
-36 IISFTENGAGI
+36 ILKISFKVADDAETSTTAIRFNAEGKNKIFTEDPLVGFENVAI
-47 TEGNE
+47 
-52 LSSIEKGQAFALKIL
+52 SS
-67 LKNTT
+67 T
-72 SEPYV
+72 
-77 VGAYQLLVQYNDKAV
+77 
-92 EVHTFKNGRNT
+92 
-103 VGPAV
+103 
-108 KGDLVAPQGNDI
+108 
-120 GNGVFKITGA
+120 
-130 DGNGMP
+130 
-136 IDAKGDEFDYAT
+136 AT
-148 VAYIMFEAK
+148 VSINGTAPVL
-157 EDVETCDLLFA
+157 DHV
-168 LADGDN
+168 
-174 KITVTRESDP
+174 TVTDTDGKIVLD
-184 SKDFA
+184 SKA
-189 MPGVSFGEVKTTVRV
+189 QNQSHKVEI
-204 NGTDPVLSRVT
+204 NGT
-215 VSTDK
+215 TD
-220 AGNEVILSSDKI
+220 
-232 DGADRYV
+232 
-239 VTVDGTTVTPYTT
+239 YT
-252 YYAHAYSAMGTDM
+252 YQAHAYSKMGTDI
-265 TGSVDWKIGTGAGF
+265 TNSVTWTIGTVASNNGTVITTGGENAGQ
-279 AGTTFANGVIVV
+279 IVV
-291 TPRAANITNAHIS
+291 ARNAKPIS
-304 ATQAGAGENGK
+304 AAVEAKLDNVTADAGNFLVG
-315 DLTVSTDKT
+315 
-324 FSVSR
+324 R
-329 TQESQSTITSIEVRR
+329 TQESKDTITSLSISCAN
-344 TGTGST
+344 TILT
-350 LYVPTDGKTE
+350 VPTGDKTE
-360 TATFTATAMNVY
+360 TATFSVEAKNIY
-372 GDTIRNPS
+372 GEIIPNPS
-380 FSWKIADSN
+380 IVWKIADSSGGN
-389 DKSLPTSVASFSK
+389 LASNSNSGVTLTRGVLTLTSK
-402 DGNDSIL
+402 
-409 TVTDKAK
+409 TK
-416 SYTGTYT
+416 SYTGNYT
-423 VYAYSNANPNIQ
+423 VYAYTNTVE
-435 SNKINVAIAYA
+435 SNKIPVTIKLAD
-446 PSEATE
+446 PEATE
-452 LEIDANATTTFAIP
+452 LEFDANATTTFAIP

-483 VTVKDQYGRDVENPT
+483 VTVKDQYGRDVKDLT

-508 SSGMIHV
+508 SSGMIHVV

-530 EAAKPELFPEG
+530 EAAKPELFREG
-541 SNEYQVPIRASCS
+541 SNEYQVPIRVSCG
-554 DEKFADF
+554 EKYTDF

-570 KAASVA
+570 KAASIT
-576 VSGGPTAT
+576 VSGGPTAM

-611 TIENASVTWSAMMG
+611 TIKNASIAWAAAKGGPWG
-625 SAAMTQVAGV
+625 STVSGV
-635 SMTADGAVTVEST
+635 SMTEDGCVTVSSAAAKEILDTKDVTLT
-648 AAEKVFD
+648 AVAKFG
-655 TNAITFTAIAE
+655 
-666 YVDENNDAV
+666 NDV
-675 DGYKNFTVARAASVV
+675 YGYKNFTVARAESVA
-690 KSISIASASD
+690 KSISITSASN
-700 TVEIPGSVTY
+700 TVEIPGSVSY
-710 WNSNFNG
+710 DFNGNFNG
-717 PESDKTMQFTVTAK
+717 PEKDNTVSFSVTAK
-731 DQYGADMAAPDL
+731 DQYGADKAAPDVI
-743 NWSIAPEVTGVEI
+743 WSIAPEISGVSI
-756 STNGTLTVKSDA
+756 SANGVVTVKSDA
-768 AQKIQNSREFTVTAT
+768 AKSIDTSQEFIVTAT
-783 SKKDSAVTGTKTI
+783 SKTDSNVKDEATVTVRRGTPK
-796 TVQRGAQRFV
+796 FS
-806 GFNLYKSNADGTQL
+806 GFNLYQILADGAETKL
-820 GEALV
+820 ANGMSAHILSVTATPMTV
-825 KGGVGSNQ
+825 KYQ
-833 IAAANSTQTIYFMA
+833 A
-847 KPCDQYGKDMT
+847 KPCDQYGNNLAENVIPAGLTYAVKMSKSVSIGGYDPLPGNQYT
-858 VDGISYEV
+858 VGDQTNPGV
-866 KFLAKDGTGWKKT
+866 L
-879 EDASHFVH
+879 
-887 GSDSTPAKMTIE
+887 TIGE
-899 TDANKPAAGDYEI
+899 TKPAAGDYLI
-912 QVVRPETG
+912 QVSCSETG
-920 KVVISN
+920 NIMFSR
-926 YYVKLMRKADAGLK
+926 YYVKLMRKADAGLN

-969 KTSGSYGVKWLS
+969 KTSGSYGVRWSS
-981 SDPSV
+981 SDSSILSV
-986 LSITNS
+986 TNS

-999 TARKPGTATVTV
+999 TAKKPGTATVTV

-1122 TVDSANA
+1122 TVDSADA

-1134 AEGKTD
+1134 VAGKTD
-1140 VEISGVTFTNTSG
+1140 VEISGVTFTNTTSI
-1153 TTVVPAAGDYDAR
+1153 TVVPTAGEYTAS
-1166 GVMSDANA
+1166 GEMSDANA

-1202 TVSIDKIDWAGS
+1202 TVSIDKIDWAGVK
-1214 TKGRMGAKY
+1214 TGDMKIKY

-1250 DGYSIIGS
+1250 DGYSIIDS

-1339 SYSVTSGSD
+1339 NYSVTGGSD
-1348 VIRVDSNGKITALK
+1348 AIRVDLSGKITALK

-1409 PALDYRIDG
+1409 PTLDYRIDG

-1455 YDKDK
+1455 YDRDK

-1553 VTVKPVFG
+1553 VTVKSEFG
-1561 AANAYVNPYMDV
+1561 KANAYVNPYMDV
-1573 QRNDWYFGAVQYVT
+1573 QTNDWYFGAVQYVT

-1607 AMIWTILARMSGVNT
+1607 AMIWTILARMSNVNT

>member
-1 MKNRLI
+1 MSF
-7 ALLLTLVMLMSMV
+7 LLTFVMLLGMV
-20 VVPASAE
+20 YVDASAE
-27 NEENGLSFS
+27 GTLEFTLSADEEATHGEYFVATVGIKNSTGSPASVGSYQFELAYDSRVLTPEATGSAPFKKNYFTTTGTTIGDAIEEEDVDWTSVVNTPTLGAIKVVTTSGSGLAYTIPANGEIS
-36 IISFTENGAGI
+36 ILKISFKVADDAETSTTAIRFNA
-47 TEGNE
+47 EG
-52 LSSIEKGQAFALKIL
+52 K
-67 LKNTT
+67 
-72 SEPYV
+72 
-77 VGAYQLLVQYNDKAV
+77 
-92 EVHTFKNGRNT
+92 
-103 VGPAV
+103 
-108 KGDLVAPQGNDI
+108 
-120 GNGVFKITGA
+120 
-130 DGNGMP
+130 
-136 IDAKGDEFDYAT
+136 
-148 VAYIMFEAK
+148 
-157 EDVETCDLLFA
+157 
-168 LADGDN
+168 N
-174 KITVTRESDP
+174 KIFTEDPLVGFENVAISSTTTVSINGTAPVLDHVTVTDTDGKIVLD
-184 SKDFA
+184 SKA
-189 MPGVSFGEVKTTVRV
+189 QNQSYKVEI
-204 NGTDPVLSRVT
+204 NGT
-215 VSTDK
+215 TD
-220 AGNEVILSSDKI
+220 
-232 DGADRYV
+232 
-239 VTVDGTTVTPYTT
+239 YT
-252 YYAHAYSAMGTDM
+252 YQAHAYSKMGTDI
-265 TGSVDWKIGTGAGF
+265 TSSVTWTIGTVASNNGTVITTGGANAGQIVVARNAKPISAAVEAKLDNVTADAGNFLVGRADGSV
-279 AGTTFANGVIVV
+279 
-291 TPRAANITNAHIS
+291 
-304 ATQAGAGENGK
+304 
-315 DLTVSTDKT
+315 
-324 FSVSR
+324 
-329 TQESQSTITSIEVRR
+329 STITDIKVDLINGS
-344 TGTGST
+344 ST
-350 LYVPTDGKTE
+350 LYVPTGSDTV
-360 TATFTATAMNVY
+360 TAEFAATARNIY
-372 GDTIRNPS
+372 GEPATGS
-380 FSWKIADSN
+380 VFWKVLTPGGA
-389 DKSLPTSVASFSK
+389 SLPGGWGISFTNK
-402 DGNDSIL
+402 TL
-409 TVTDKAK
+409 TVDALAK
-416 SYTGTYT
+416 GHTGTYT
-423 VYAYSNANPNIQ
+423 VRAYASNTSIYDDIP
-435 SNKINVAIAYA
+435 VTIAYA
-446 PSEATE
+446 PSEVSSLTVDKTPE
-452 LEIDANATTTFAIP
+452 NTTFAIP
-466 KADKTGHGK
+466 KADETGNWTS
-475 EQTFDLPA
+475 EAYSLPA
-483 VTVKDQYGRDVENPT
+483 VTVKDQYGRDVKDPT

-508 SSGMIHV
+508 SGGMIHVV

-530 EAAKPELFPEG
+530 EAAKPELFREG
-541 SNEYQVPIRASCS
+541 SNEYQVPIRVSCG
-554 DEKFADF
+554 EKYTDF

-570 KAASVA
+570 KAASIT
-576 VSGGPTAT
+576 VSGGPTAM

-611 TIENASVTWSAMMG
+611 TIKNASITWAAAKGGPWG
-625 SAAMTQVAGV
+625 STVSGV
-635 SMTADGAVTVEST
+635 SMTEDGCVTVSSA

-887 GSDSTPAKMTIE
+887 GSDSMPAKMTIE

-1073 CNSYPAYPSANVGN
+1073 CNSYPAYPSANVGK

-1096 SGKDADNYTLKS
+1096 KGKDADNYTLKS

-1122 TVDSANA
+1122 TVDSADA

-1134 AEGKTD
+1134 VAGKTD
-1140 VEISGVTFTNTSG
+1140 VEISGVTFTNTSS
-1153 TTVVPAAGDYDAR
+1153 TTVVPGTGDYDAR

-1202 TVSIDKIDWAGS
+1202 TVSIDKIDWAGVK
-1214 TKGRMGAKY
+1214 TGDMKIKY

-1250 DGYSIIGS
+1250 DGYSIIDS

-1306 KSAQTIEADDVIMT
+1306 KSAQTIEADNVTMT

-1326 VNVKNASALHGAV
+1326 VSVKNAGELHGAV

-1348 VIRVDSNGKITALK
+1348 VICVDSNGKITALK

-1401 SAYVGDQV
+1401 SVYVGDQV

-1455 YDKDK
+1455 YDRDK
-1460 YELKTVNGTLTVTV
+1460 YELKTVNGMLTVTV

-1553 VTVKPVFG
+1553 VTVKSEFG
-1561 AANAYVNPYMDV
+1561 KANAYVNPYMDV
-1573 QRNDWYFGAVQYVT
+1573 QTNDWYFGAVQYVT

>member
-1 MKNRLI
+1 MKALKRWI
-7 ALLLTLVMLMSMV
+7 AMILTVAMIATLA

-27 NEENGLSFS
+27 DKFM
-36 IISFTENGAGI
+36 ISAETTTADAGKTVTVNINVANNPGFTAMNLEVYYNA
-47 TEGNE
+47 
-52 LSSIEKGQAFALKIL
+52 KIL
-67 LKNTT
+67 
-72 SEPYV
+72 SCAED
-77 VGAYQLLVQYNDKAV
+77 GI
-92 EVHTFKNGRNT
+92 
-103 VGPAV
+103 
-108 KGDLVAPQGNDI
+108 VAPADSAWFKFMLGQMTTGKTAVITPNPDNQRDCDADKKAAGWKLASI
-120 GNGVFKITGA
+120 GYVAQSAFTDNGTIAQLTFTVNPEAENCDTAIEVGVLSCTASDNSEIKDNVIATNGKITI
-130 DGNGMP
+130 NGTAP
-136 IDAKGDEFDYAT
+136 VLDH
-148 VAYIMFEAK
+148 V
-157 EDVETCDLLFA
+157 
-168 LADGDN
+168 
-174 KITVTRESDP
+174 TVTDTDGKIVLD
-184 SKDFA
+184 SK
-189 MPGVSFGEVKTTVRV
+189 VQHQSHKVEI
-204 NGTDPVLSRVT
+204 NGT
-215 VSTDK
+215 TD
-220 AGNEVILSSDKI
+220 
-232 DGADRYV
+232 
-239 VTVDGTTVTPYTT
+239 YT
-252 YYAHAYSAMGTDM
+252 YQAHAYSKMGTDI
-265 TGSVDWKIGTGAGF
+265 TNSVTWTIGTVASNNGTVITTGGENAGQIVVARNAKPISAAVEAKLDNVTADAGNFLVGRADGSV
-279 AGTTFANGVIVV
+279 
-291 TPRAANITNAHIS
+291 
-304 ATQAGAGENGK
+304 
-315 DLTVSTDKT
+315 
-324 FSVSR
+324 
-329 TQESQSTITSIEVRR
+329 STITDIKVSRAD
-344 TGTGST
+344 GDST
-350 LYVPTDGKTE
+350 LYVPTGSDTV
-360 TATFTATAMNVY
+360 TAEFAATARNIY
-372 GDTIRNPS
+372 GEPATGS
-380 FSWKIADSN
+380 VFWKVLTPGGA
-389 DKSLPTSVASFSK
+389 SLPGGWGISFTNK
-402 DGNDSIL
+402 TL
-409 TVTDKAK
+409 TVDALAK
-416 SYTGTYT
+416 GHTGTYT
-423 VYAYSNANPNIQ
+423 VRAYASNTSIYDDIP
-435 SNKINVAIAYA
+435 VTIAYA
-446 PSEATE
+446 PSEVSSLTVDE
-452 LEIDANATTTFAIP
+452 NAVTTFAIP

-483 VTVKDQYGRDVENPT
+483 VTVKDQYGRDVKDPT

-515 YPGITIENGKLVVTS
+515 VYPGITIENGELVVTS
-530 EAAKPELFPEG
+530 EAAKPELFREG
-541 SNEYQVPIRASCS
+541 SNEYQVPIRVSCG
-554 DEKFADF
+554 EKYTDF

-570 KAASVA
+570 KAASIT
-576 VSGGPTAT
+576 VSGGPTAM
-584 LLVPASGESDVTS
+584 LLVPASGESAVTS
-597 DKPFTAVVKDQYGH
+597 NEKFTAVVKDQYGH
-611 TIENASVTWSAMMG
+611 TIEGASVTWSAMMG
-625 SAAMTQVAGV
+625 SAAMTPVAGV

-700 TVEIPGSVTY
+700 TVEIPGSVSY
-710 WNSNFNG
+710 DFNGNFNG
-717 PESDKTMQFTVTAK
+717 PEKDNTVSFSVTAK
-731 DQYGADMAAPDL
+731 DQYGADKAAPDVI
-743 NWSIAPEVTGVEI
+743 WSIAPEISGVSI
-756 STNGTLTVKSDA
+756 SANGVVTVKSDA
-768 AQKIQNSREFTVTAT
+768 AKSIDASKEFIVTAA
-783 SKKDSAVTGTKTI
+783 SKADSAVTGTKTVTI
-796 TVQRGAQRFV
+796 QRGTPKFV
-806 GFNLYKSNADGTQL
+806 GFNLYKSNEDGTQL

-833 IAAANSTQTIYFMA
+833 IAATNSTQTVYFAA
-847 KPCDQYGKDMT
+847 KPCDQYGNDMT
-858 VDGISYEV
+858 VAGISYNVQFHV
-866 KFLAKDGTGWKKT
+866 KGDRFWPKT
-879 EDASHFVH
+879 EDENHFVF
-887 GSDSTPAKMTIE
+887 GSDSKPAKMTIE
-899 TDANKPAAGDYEI
+899 AGADKPAAGDYMI
-912 QVVRPETG
+912 QAVCSEDG
-920 KVVISN
+920 KVMISY
-926 YYVKLMRKADAGLK
+926 YYVKLMRKADAGLN

-949 SDTLELAYGD
+949 GDTLELAYGD

-969 KTSGSYGVKWLS
+969 KTSGSYGVKWSS

-1047 GNTNVPGFTGDF
+1047 GATNVPGFTGDF

-1067 DTVNIA
+1067 DSVNIA
-1073 CNSYPAYPSANVGN
+1073 CNSYPAYPSANVGK
-1087 YTNELTLTL
+1087 YTNELMLTL
-1096 SGKDADNYTLKS
+1096 KGKDADNYTLKS

-1122 TVDSANA
+1122 TVDSADA

-1134 AEGKTD
+1134 VAGKTD
-1140 VEISGVTFTNTSG
+1140 VEISGVTFTNTSS
-1153 TTVVPAAGDYDAR
+1153 TTVVPGTGDYDAR

-1174 GTKDVT
+1174 GTKDVN

-1189 AKNYTLTNNTCKT
+1189 ARNYTLANNTCQT
-1202 TVSIDKIDWAGS
+1202 TVKINKINWTGADTGS
-1214 TKGRMGAKY
+1214 MKVKY
-1223 GNTATLDLKTIGLP
+1223 GSTATLDLKTIGLP

-1250 DGYSIIGS
+1250 DGYGIIDS

-1270 VDNSGYIGKKA
+1270 VDKSGYISKKA
-1281 QVIVRG
+1281 QVSVRG

-1293 NEYAIIVDVEMID
+1293 NEYVIIVDVEMID
-1306 KSAQTIEADDVIMT
+1306 KAAQTIEADDVTMT

-1348 VIRVDSNGKITALK
+1348 VISVDLSGKITALK
-1362 SGTATVEISAAGDS
+1362 SSTATVEISAAGDS

-1401 SAYVGDQV
+1401 SVYVGDQV

-1455 YDKDK
+1455 YDRDK

-1553 VTVKPVFG
+1553 VTVKSEFG
-1561 AANAYVNPYMDV
+1561 KANAYVNPYMDV
-1573 QRNDWYFGAVQYVT
+1573 QTNDWYFGAVQYVT

-1607 AMIWTILARMSGVNT
+1607 AMIWTILARMSNVNT

-1692 EAMQWAVATG
+1692 EAMQWAVSTG

-1730 ELLK
+1730 ELAK

>member
-1 MKNRLI
+1 MKKIISLV
-7 ALLLTLVMLMSMV
+7 LTLAMLFGMM
-20 VVPASAE
+20 VVPARAADSPTLTINKTTGEAGKDFYVDLVLSDNDTVGMKAMNVAILYNKNILTCTYFDETEDVNGNDSAWKSFKDYCEKNKYDKKKNPDGIFQNFNIPNISYNYE
-27 NEENGLSFS
+27 NAILPEGYDPDVYGVVKLGYVADTTFVNEQNGVCGFTFNGS
-36 IISFTENGAGI
+36 IGQLGFDVAEGAESTETELIVLVTTYTNGAGQI
-47 TEGNE
+47 ISDQIKTAN
-52 LSSIEKGQAFALKIL
+52 S
-67 LKNTT
+67 
-72 SEPYV
+72 
-77 VGAYQLLVQYNDKAV
+77 
-92 EVHTFKNGRNT
+92 
-103 VGPAV
+103 
-108 KGDLVAPQGNDI
+108 
-120 GNGVFKITGA
+120 KITI
-130 DGNGMP
+130 NGTAP
-136 IDAKGDEFDYAT
+136 VLDH
-148 VAYIMFEAK
+148 V
-157 EDVETCDLLFA
+157 
-168 LADGDN
+168 
-174 KITVTRESDP
+174 TVTDTDGKIVLD
-184 SKDFA
+184 SKA
-189 MPGVSFGEVKTTVRV
+189 QNQSHKVEI
-204 NGTDPVLSRVT
+204 NGT
-215 VSTDK
+215 TD
-220 AGNEVILSSDKI
+220 
-232 DGADRYV
+232 
-239 VTVDGTTVTPYTT
+239 YT
-252 YYAHAYSAMGTDM
+252 YQAHAYSKMGTDI
-265 TGSVDWKIGTGAGF
+265 TNSVTWTIGTVASNNGTVITTGGENAGQ
-279 AGTTFANGVIVV
+279 IVV
-291 TPRAANITNAHIS
+291 ARNAKPIS
-304 ATQAGAGENGK
+304 AAVEAKLDNVTANAGNFLVG
-315 DLTVSTDKT
+315 
-324 FSVSR
+324 R
-329 TQESQSTITSIEVRR
+329 TQESKDTITSLSISCAN
-344 TGTGST
+344 TILT
-350 LYVPTDGKTE
+350 VPTGDKTE
-360 TATFTATAMNVY
+360 TATFSVEAKNIY
-372 GDTIRNPS
+372 GEIIPNPS
-380 FSWKIADSN
+380 IVWKIADSSGGN
-389 DKSLPTSVASFSK
+389 LASNSNSGVTLTRGVLTLTSK
-402 DGNDSIL
+402 
-409 TVTDKAK
+409 TK
-416 SYTGTYT
+416 SYTGNYT
-423 VYAYSNANPNIQ
+423 VYAYTNTVE
-435 SNKINVAIAYA
+435 SNKIPVTIKLAD
-446 PSEATE
+446 PEATE

-466 KADKTGHGK
+466 KADETGHGTEK
-475 EQTFDLPA
+475 NYSLPA

-515 YPGITIENGKLVVTS
+515 VYSGIKIENGKLVVTS

-541 SNEYQVPIRASCS
+541 KNEYQVPIRVSCS

-576 VSGGPTAT
+576 VSGGPTAA
-584 LLVPASGESDVTS
+584 LLVPGSDESAVTS
-597 DKPFTAVVKDQYGH
+597 NEKFTAVVKDQYGH
-611 TIENASVTWSAMMG
+611 TIEGASVTWSAMMG
-625 SAAMTQVAGV
+625 SAAMTPVAGV

-1067 DTVNIA
+1067 DSVNIA

-1096 SGKDADNYTLKS
+1096 KGKDADNYTLKS

-1122 TVDSANA
+1122 TVDSADA

-1134 AEGKTD
+1134 VAGKTD
-1140 VEISGVTFTNTSG
+1140 VGISSVTFTNTSD
-1153 TTVVPAAGDYDAR
+1153 TTVVPTAGEYTAS
-1166 GVMSDANA
+1166 GEMSNANA

-1202 TVSIDKIDWAGS
+1202 TVSIDKIDWAGVK
-1214 TKGRMGAKY
+1214 TGDMKIKY

-1250 DGYSIIGS
+1250 DGYSIIDS

-1270 VDNSGYIGKKA
+1270 VNKSGYIGKKA

-1339 SYSVTSGSD
+1339 SYSVTGGSD
-1348 VIRVDSNGKITALK
+1348 VISVDLSGKITALK

-1384 ITVTVAKR
+1384 ITITVAKR
-1392 TLTVTANNK
+1392 TLTVKAADK
-1401 SAYVGDQV
+1401 SAYVGEKQPELTYEV
-1409 PALDYRIDG
+1409 RG
-1418 LVSGDT
+1418 LVGSDKLTKEPT
-1424 LGKLTLAVD
+1424 LKLVHEAEADPMKTAGEYVITFDQAPAADAAKYDLVTADGKLT
-1433 GTEPTKT
+1433 
-1440 AGKYDIVFTNADAVS
+1440 VS
-1455 YDKDK
+1455 
-1460 YELKTVNGTLTVTV
+1460 V
-1474 RPIIDDQPHGSDIS
+1474 RPVYIPPVGSSVEVERTQNGSIILSTYQAPKGTTVVITAAPNRDQ
-1488 LNPTTDGKITIST
+1488 
-1501 PKAVEGATVTIT
+1501 
-1513 VTPDKDK
+1513 
-1520 ELKSLEVI
+1520 ELKSLAVF
-1528 DENGNRLPLTDLGN
+1528 DRSGNSLPLTDLGN
-1542 GKFSFVMPAGK
+1542 GKFSFVMPDGK
-1553 VTVKPVFG
+1553 VTVKSEFG
-1561 AANAYVNPYMDV
+1561 AVSAYVNPYADV
-1573 QRNDWYFGAVQYVT
+1573 QANDWYFGAVQYVT

-1607 AMIWTILARMSGVNT
+1607 AMIWTILARMSNVNT

-1637 ANGVSDG
+1637 KNGVSDG

-1692 EAMQWAVATG
+1692 EAMQWAVSTG

-1711 NPQGS
+1711 NPQDS

>member
-1 MKNRLI
+1 MKKILS
-7 ALLLTLVMLMSMV
+7 LLLTLSMLLSLV
-20 VVPASAE
+20 VLPAKAESTVPTVT
-27 NEENGLSFS
+27 LLPM
-36 IISFTENGAGI
+36 SFTEGAGRPS
-47 TEGNE
+47 EGAA
-52 LSSIEKGQAFALKIL
+52 LTAIKGGEHFMVKALL
-67 LKNTT
+67 TNTT
-72 SEPYV
+72 DSDLSIGAFGVHFAYNSNAFEPYSYEDEDGEI
-77 VGAYQLLVQYNDKAV
+77 VGPYTGAKPKDGGLSGSWNITPNLDKDGEALVQAMIAKPHTLAAGASLILGYFLMTAKSTAETNDYSLSFITAEGELNKNSVVVVA
-92 EVHTFKNGRNT
+92 EDGSTSRIPNIDYSLSNSASVH
-103 VGPAV
+103 
-108 KGDLVAPQGNDI
+108 
-120 GNGVFKITGA
+120 
-130 DGNGMP
+130 
-136 IDAKGDEFDYAT
+136 
-148 VAYIMFEAK
+148 
-157 EDVETCDLLFA
+157 
-168 LADGDN
+168 
-174 KITVTRESDP
+174 
-184 SKDFA
+184 
-189 MPGVSFGEVKTTVRV
+189 
-204 NGTDPVLSRVT
+204 
-215 VSTDK
+215 
-220 AGNEVILSSDKI
+220 
-232 DGADRYV
+232 
-239 VTVDGTTVTPYTT
+239 VDGTAPVLDHVTVTDTDGKIVLDSKAQNQSHKVEINGTTDYT
-252 YYAHAYSAMGTDM
+252 YQAHAYSKMGTDITNSVTWTIGTVASNNGTVITTGGENAGQIVVARNAKPISAAVEAKLDSVTADAGNFLVGRTSESVSTITDIEVSRTDGSSTLYIPTGSDTVTAEFAATARNIYGEPA
-265 TGSVDWKIGTGAGF
+265 TGSVFWKVLTPGGASLPGGWGISF
-279 AGTTFANGVIVV
+279 
-291 TPRAANITNAHIS
+291 TNK
-304 ATQAGAGENGK
+304 T
-315 DLTVSTDKT
+315 LTVDA
-324 FSVSR
+324 
-329 TQESQSTITSIEVRR
+329 
-344 TGTGST
+344 
-350 LYVPTDGKTE
+350 L
-360 TATFTATAMNVY
+360 
-372 GDTIRNPS
+372 
-380 FSWKIADSN
+380 
-389 DKSLPTSVASFSK
+389 
-402 DGNDSIL
+402 
-409 TVTDKAK
+409 AK
-416 SYTGTYT
+416 GHPGTYT
-423 VYAYSNANPNIQ
+423 VRAYTSKSDVHADI
-435 SNKINVAIAYA
+435 SVTIAYA
-446 PSEATE
+446 PAEVSSLTVSESTVTV
-452 LEIDANATTTFAIP
+452 DVP
-466 KADKTGHGK
+466 KADATGHGK

-483 VTVKDQYGRDVENPT
+483 VTVKDQYGRDVKNPT

-515 YPGITIENGKLVVTS
+515 VYPGITIKDGKLVVTS
-530 EAAKPELFPEG
+530 EAAKPELFREG
-541 SNEYQVPIRASCS
+541 SNEYQVPIRVSC

-570 KAASVA
+570 KAASIT
-576 VSGGPTAT
+576 VSGGPTAA
-584 LLVPASGESDVTS
+584 LLVPASGESAVTS
-597 DKPFTAVVKDQYGH
+597 DEPFTAVVKDQYGH
-611 TIENASVTWSAMMG
+611 TIENASITWAAAKGGPWG
-625 SAAMTQVAGV
+625 STVSGV
-635 SMTADGAVTVEST
+635 SMTEDGCVTVSSAAAKEILDTKDVTIT
-648 AAEKVFD
+648 AVAKFGDDV
-655 TNAITFTAIAE
+655 
-666 YVDENNDAV
+666 Y
-675 DGYKNFTVARAASVV
+675 GYKNFTVARAESVA
-690 KSISIASASD
+690 KSI
-700 TVEIPGSVTY
+700 TVTGDSSTVDIPGSVSY
-710 WNSNFNG
+710 DLNGNFNG
-717 PESDKTMQFTVTAK
+717 PEKDNTVSFNVAVK

-1026 NVSKRVLTVT
+1026 NVSKRMLTVT

-1073 CNSYPAYPSANVGN
+1073 CNSYPAYPSANVGK

-1096 SGKDADNYTLKS
+1096 KGKDADNYTLKS

-1122 TVDSANA
+1122 TVDSADA

-1134 AEGKTD
+1134 VAGKTD
-1140 VEISGVTFTNTSG
+1140 VEISGVTFTNTTS
-1153 TTVVPAAGDYDAR
+1153 TTVVPTAGEYTAS
-1166 GVMSDANA
+1166 GEMSDANA

-1202 TVSIDKIDWAGS
+1202 TVSIDKIDWAGVK
-1214 TKGRMGAKY
+1214 TGDMKIKY

-1250 DGYSIIGS
+1250 DGYSIIDS

-1401 SAYVGDQV
+1401 SVYVGDQV

-1455 YDKDK
+1455 YDRDK

-1520 ELKSLEVI
+1520 ELKFLEVI
-1528 DENGNRLPLTDLGN
+1528 DENGNCLPLTDLGN

-1553 VTVKPVFG
+1553 VTVKSEFG
-1561 AANAYVNPYMDV
+1561 KANAYVNPYMDV
-1573 QRNDWYFGAVQYVT
+1573 QTNDWYFGAVQYVT

>member
-1 MKNRLI
+1 MKKFL
-7 ALLLTLVMLMSMV
+7 ALVLALSMILSLA
-20 VVPASAE
+20 VVPTSAE
-27 NEENGLSFS
+27 DKFTVSVDKVEATDGATAKLNINVSNNPGVTALAVNVYYNPEFLTCKTASYSKTAENS
-36 IISFTENGAGI
+36 
-47 TEGNE
+47 
-52 LSSIEKGQAFALKIL
+52 
-67 LKNTT
+67 
-72 SEPYV
+72 
-77 VGAYQLLVQYNDKAV
+77 
-92 EVHTFKNGRNT
+92 NT
-103 VGPAV
+103 VWKEFSGNLDEDVGQTAINTKNENSTNISQERKDAGWALATIQLAV
-108 KGDLVAPQGNDI
+108 TNAVFSANGVIGSLTFEVKKNIESCNAPLEVEIEAVGSDGNTNITDAAIVNGEIDITGVAPVLDH
-120 GNGVFKITGA
+120 V
-130 DGNGMP
+130 
-136 IDAKGDEFDYAT
+136 
-148 VAYIMFEAK
+148 
-157 EDVETCDLLFA
+157 
-168 LADGDN
+168 
-174 KITVTRESDP
+174 TVTDTDGKIVLD
-184 SKDFA
+184 SKA
-189 MPGVSFGEVKTTVRV
+189 QNQSHKVEI
-204 NGTDPVLSRVT
+204 NGT
-215 VSTDK
+215 TD
-220 AGNEVILSSDKI
+220 
-232 DGADRYV
+232 
-239 VTVDGTTVTPYTT
+239 YT
-252 YYAHAYSAMGTDM
+252 YQAHAYSKMGTDI
-265 TGSVDWKIGTGAGF
+265 TNSVTWTIGTVASNNGTVITTGGENAGQ
-279 AGTTFANGVIVV
+279 IVV
-291 TPRAANITNAHIS
+291 ARNAKPIS
-304 ATQAGAGENGK
+304 AAVEAKLDNVTANAGNFVVG
-315 DLTVSTDKT
+315 
-324 FSVSR
+324 R
-329 TQESQSTITSIEVRR
+329 TQESKDTITSLSISCAN
-344 TGTGST
+344 TILT
-350 LYVPTDGKTE
+350 VPTGDKTE
-360 TATFTATAMNVY
+360 TATFSVEAKNIY
-372 GDTIRNPS
+372 GEIIPNPS
-380 FSWKIADSN
+380 IVWKIADSSGGN
-389 DKSLPTSVASFSK
+389 LASNSNSGVTLTRGVLTLTSK
-402 DGNDSIL
+402 
-409 TVTDKAK
+409 TK
-416 SYTGTYT
+416 SYTGNYT
-423 VYAYSNANPNIQ
+423 VYAYTNTVE
-435 SNKINVAIAYA
+435 SNKIPVTIKLAD
-446 PSEATE
+446 PEATE

-483 VTVKDQYGRDVENPT
+483 VTVKDQYGRDVKDLT

-508 SSGMIHV
+508 SGGMIHVV

-530 EAAKPELFPEG
+530 EAAKPELFREG
-541 SNEYQVPIRASCS
+541 SNEYQVPIRVSCG
-554 DEKFADF
+554 EKYTDF

-570 KAASVA
+570 KAASII
-576 VSGGPTAT
+576 VSGGPTAM
-584 LLVPASGESDVTS
+584 LLVPASGESAVTS
-597 DKPFTAVVKDQYGH
+597 DEPFTAVVKDQYGH
-611 TIENASVTWSAMMG
+611 TIENASITWAAAKGGPWG
-625 SAAMTQVAGV
+625 STVSGV
-635 SMTADGAVTVEST
+635 SMMEDGCVTVSSAAAKEILDTKDVTIT
-648 AAEKVFD
+648 AVAKFGDDV
-655 TNAITFTAIAE
+655 
-666 YVDENNDAV
+666 Y
-675 DGYKNFTVARAASVV
+675 GYKNFTVARAESVA
-690 KSISIASASD
+690 KSI
-700 TVEIPGSVTY
+700 TVTGDSSTVDIPGSVSY
-710 WNSNFNG
+710 DLNGNFNG
-717 PESDKTMQFTVTAK
+717 PEKDNTVSFNVAVK

-1073 CNSYPAYPSANVGN
+1073 CNSYPAYPSANVGK

-1096 SGKDADNYTLKS
+1096 TGKDADNYTLKS

-1122 TVDSANA
+1122 TVDSADA

-1134 AEGKTD
+1134 VAGKTD
-1140 VEISGVTFTNTSG
+1140 VEISGVTFTNTTS
-1153 TTVVPAAGDYDAR
+1153 TTVVPTAGEYTAS
-1166 GVMSDANA
+1166 GEMSDANA

-1202 TVSIDKIDWAGS
+1202 TVSIDKIDWTGAKTGE
-1214 TKGRMGAKY
+1214 MGAKY

-1237 DGYQFG
+1237 EGYVLGDITINDSYTIFE
-1243 SIDYSKT
+1243 SYP
-1250 DGYSIIGS
+1250 
-1258 AALNGDILSVTL
+1258 ALNGSILSVKL
-1270 VDNSGYIGKKA
+1270 ANKDSYVGKVA
-1281 QVIVRG
+1281 EIYVRVTD
-1287 INSTNY
+1287 STNY
-1293 NEYAIIVDVEMID
+1293 NDYSIIVTVTMLD
-1306 KSAQTIEADDVIMT
+1306 KAAQTIEADDVTMT

-1326 VNVKNASALHGAV
+1326 VNVKNAGELHGAM

-1348 VIRVDSNGKITALK
+1348 VMIRVDSNGKITALK

-1455 YDKDK
+1455 YDRDK

-1553 VTVKPVFG
+1553 VTVKSEFG
-1561 AANAYVNPYMDV
+1561 KANAYVNPYMDV
-1573 QRNDWYFGAVQYVT
+1573 QTNDWYFGAVQYVT

-1607 AMIWTILARMSGVNT
+1607 AMIWTILARMSNVNT

-1666 KGMVKAPVTANLSI
+1666 KGMVKVPVTANLSI

>member
-1 MKNRLI
+1 MKKILS
-7 ALLLTLVMLMSMV
+7 LLLTLSMLLSLV
-20 VVPASAE
+20 VLPAKAESTVPTVT
-27 NEENGLSFS
+27 LLPM
-36 IISFTENGAGI
+36 SFTEGAGRPS
-47 TEGNE
+47 EGAA
-52 LSSIEKGQAFALKIL
+52 LTAIKGGEHFMVKALL
-67 LKNTT
+67 TNTT
-72 SEPYV
+72 DSDLSIGAFGVHFAYNSNAFEPYSYEDEDGEI
-77 VGAYQLLVQYNDKAV
+77 VGPYTGAKPKDGGLSGSWNITPNLDKDGEALVQAMIAKPHTLAAGASLILGYFLMTAKSTAETNDYSLSFITAEGELNKNSVVVVA
-92 EVHTFKNGRNT
+92 EDGSTSRIPNIDYSLSNSASVH
-103 VGPAV
+103 
-108 KGDLVAPQGNDI
+108 
-120 GNGVFKITGA
+120 
-130 DGNGMP
+130 
-136 IDAKGDEFDYAT
+136 
-148 VAYIMFEAK
+148 
-157 EDVETCDLLFA
+157 
-168 LADGDN
+168 
-174 KITVTRESDP
+174 
-184 SKDFA
+184 
-189 MPGVSFGEVKTTVRV
+189 
-204 NGTDPVLSRVT
+204 
-215 VSTDK
+215 
-220 AGNEVILSSDKI
+220 
-232 DGADRYV
+232 
-239 VTVDGTTVTPYTT
+239 VDGTAPVLDHVTVTDTDGKIVLDSKAQNQSHKVEINGTTDYT
-252 YYAHAYSAMGTDM
+252 YQAHAYSKMGTDI
-265 TGSVDWKIGTGAGF
+265 TNSVTWTIGTVASNNGTVITTGGENAGQ
-279 AGTTFANGVIVV
+279 IVV
-291 TPRAANITNAHIS
+291 ARNAKPIS
-304 ATQAGAGENGK
+304 AAVEAKLDNVTADAGNFLVGRADGSE
-315 DLTVSTDKT
+315 
-324 FSVSR
+324 
-329 TQESQSTITSIEVRR
+329 STITDIKVSRAD
-344 TGTGST
+344 TGST
-350 LYVPTDGKTE
+350 LYVPTGGDTV
-360 TATFTATAMNVY
+360 TAKFEATAQNIY
-372 GDTIRNPS
+372 GEPATGSVFWKVLTPGGAALPTNWGIS
-380 FSWKIADSN
+380 FSNK
-389 DKSLPTSVASFSK
+389 T
-402 DGNDSIL
+402 L
-409 TVTDKAK
+409 TVDALAK
-416 SYTGTYT
+416 GHTGTYT
-423 VYAYSNANPNIQ
+423 VRAYASNTSIYADI
-435 SNKINVAIAYA
+435 SVTIAYA
-446 PSEATE
+446 PSEVSSLTVDE
-452 LEIDANATTTFAIP
+452 NANTTFDIP
-466 KADKTGHGK
+466 KADKTGHETEK
-475 EQTFDLPA
+475 NYPLPA

-515 YPGITIENGKLVVTS
+515 VYPGITIKDGKLVVTS

-541 SNEYQVPIRASCS
+541 KNEYQVPIRVSC

-570 KAASVA
+570 KAASVT
-576 VSGGPTAT
+576 VSGGPTAA
-584 LLVPASGESDVTS
+584 LLIPGSGESAVTS
-597 DKPFTAVVKDQYGH
+597 DEKFTAVVKDQYGH
-611 TIENASVTWSAMMG
+611 TIEGASVTWSAAKGGPWG
-625 SAAMTQVAGV
+625 STVSGV
-635 SMTADGAVTVEST
+635 SMTEDGCVTVSSAAAKEILDTKDVTLT
-648 AAEKVFD
+648 AVAKFGDDV
-655 TNAITFTAIAE
+655 
-666 YVDENNDAV
+666 Y
-675 DGYKNFTVARAASVV
+675 GYKNFTVARAASVV
-690 KSISIASASD
+690 KSISITSASD

-710 WNSNFNG
+710 WNSNFDG
-717 PESDKTMQFTVTAK
+717 PESDKTMQFTAAAK
-731 DQYGADMAAPDL
+731 DQYGADMAASDVI
-743 NWSIAPEVTGVEI
+743 WSIAPEVTGVSI
-756 STNGTLTVKSDA
+756 SANGVLTVKSDA
-768 AQKIQNSREFTVTAT
+768 AQKIQNSQEFTVTAT
-783 SKKDSAVTGTKTI
+783 SKTDSAVTGTKTI
-796 TVQRGAQRFV
+796 TIQRGAQRFV

-858 VDGISYEV
+858 VDGITYEV
-866 KFLAKDGTGWKKT
+866 KFYAKDGTGWKKT

-887 GSDSTPAKMTIE
+887 GSNSTPAKMTIE
-899 TDANKPAAGDYEI
+899 TGADKPAAGDYEI
-912 QVVRPETG
+912 QVVCPETG

-926 YYVKLMRKADAGLK
+926 YYVKIMRKADAGLK

-969 KTSGSYGVKWLS
+969 KTSGSYGVKWSS

-1047 GNTNVPGFTGDF
+1047 GATNVPGFTGDF
-1059 AVSNRLEK
+1059 TVSNRLEK
-1067 DTVNIA
+1067 DTVNIE
-1073 CNSYPAYPSANVGN
+1073 CNSYPAYPSANVGK

-1096 SGKDADNYTLKS
+1096 KGKDADNYTLKS
-1108 DKVSVPYEITPASL
+1108 DKVSVPYEITPATL
-1122 TVDSANA
+1122 TIASATA
-1129 VNRGY
+1129 TDRDY
-1134 AEGKTD
+1134 ETGKTD
-1140 VEISGVTFTNTSG
+1140 VEISGVMFTNTSD
-1153 TTVVPAAGDYDAR
+1153 TTVVPTAGEYTAS
-1166 GVMSDANA
+1166 GEMSNANA

-1202 TVSIDKIDWAGS
+1202 TVLIDKIDWAGVK
-1214 TKGRMGAKY
+1214 TGDMKIKY

-1237 DGYQFG
+1237 EGYEFG

-1258 AALNGDILSVTL
+1258 AVLNGDILSVTL
-1270 VDNSGYIGKKA
+1270 VNKSGYIGKKA

-1339 SYSVTSGSD
+1339 SYSVTGGSD
-1348 VIRVDSNGKITALK
+1348 VISVDLSGKITALK

-1384 ITVTVAKR
+1384 ITVNIAKR
-1392 TLTVTANNK
+1392 TLTVKAADK
-1401 SAYVGDQV
+1401 SAYVGEKQPELTYEV
-1409 PALDYRIDG
+1409 TG
-1418 LVSGDT
+1418 LVDSDKLTKEPTLKLVHEAEVDPMKKAGEYVITFAQAPEADT
-1424 LGKLTLAVD
+1424 TKYDLGTADGKLTVSVRPVYV
-1433 GTEPTKT
+1433 GPT
-1440 AGKYDIVFTNADAVS
+1440 GSPVEVGRSD
-1455 YDKDK
+1455 
-1460 YELKTVNGTLTVTV
+1460 NGTVTV
-1474 RPIIDDQPHGSDIS
+1474 SPANAAKG
-1488 LNPTTDGKITIST
+1488 T
-1501 PKAVEGATVTIT
+1501 TVTIT
-1513 VTPDKDK
+1513 ANPGKGQ
-1520 ELKSLEVI
+1520 ELKSLEVL
-1528 DENGNRLPLTDLGN
+1528 DQHGSSLPLTDLGN

-1573 QRNDWYFGAVQYVT
+1573 QTNDWYFGAVQYVT

-1607 AMIWTILARMSGVNT
+1607 AMIWIILARMSGANT
-1622 ASGGEWYAVAQQWAK
+1622 ASSGEWYAVAQQWAK

-1692 EAMQWAVATG
+1692 EAMQWAVSTG

-1716 ATRAQVATMLMRFA
+1716 ATRAQVATMLMRFS
-1730 ELLK
+1730 ELAK

>member
-1 MKNRLI
+1 MKTMKKML
-7 ALLLTLVMLMSMV
+7 ALLLAFVMT
-20 VVPASAE
+20 ASCV
-27 NEENGLSFS
+27 S
-36 IISFTENGAGI
+36 IPT
-47 TEGNE
+47 
-52 LSSIEKGQAFALKIL
+52 FALEKFDV
-67 LKNTT
+67 TF
-72 SEPYV
+72 
-77 VGAYQLLVQYNDKAV
+77 
-92 EVHTFKNGRNT
+92 EVNT
-103 VGPAV
+103 VGYNSETHQVTATSVTEADPD
-108 KGDLVAPQGNDI
+108 GYIVAEFSIKNETSAQI
-120 GNGVFKITGA
+120 ELTGYKVSLRYSTVLQ
-130 DGNGMP
+130 P
-136 IDAKGDEFDYAT
+136 VIDESDEDEEGPF
-148 VAYIMFEAK
+148 FEASTVNAQNK
-157 EDVETCDLLFA
+157 GELLANTKVAGKLTLAWGASSSVKIKAGESKTFA
-168 LADGDN
+168 RTLFKVKSDAEVCLADIAYDLTAENYTSNGPTPDEVSSFN
-174 KITVTRESDP
+174 TASVFIKGNPPVLDYITVTD
-184 SKDFA
+184 A
-189 MPGVSFGEVKTTVRV
+189 
-204 NGTDPVLSRVT
+204 N
-215 VSTDK
+215 
-220 AGNEVILSSDKI
+220 GNEVLTSKAQNQSHKVEIN
-232 DGADRYV
+232 
-239 VTVDGTTVTPYTT
+239 GTTDYT
-252 YYAHAYSAMGTDM
+252 YQAHAYSKMGTDITNSVTWTIGTVASNNGTVITTGGENAGQIVVARNAKPISAAVEAKLDSVTADAGNFLVGRTSESVSTITDIEVSRTDGSSTLYIPTGSNTVTAEFEATARNIYGEPA
-265 TGSVDWKIGTGAGF
+265 TGSVFWKVFTPGGASLPGGWGISF
-279 AGTTFANGVIVV
+279 
-291 TPRAANITNAHIS
+291 TNK
-304 ATQAGAGENGK
+304 T
-315 DLTVSTDKT
+315 LTV
-324 FSVSR
+324 
-329 TQESQSTITSIEVRR
+329 
-344 TGTGST
+344 GA
-350 LYVPTDGKTE
+350 L
-360 TATFTATAMNVY
+360 
-372 GDTIRNPS
+372 
-380 FSWKIADSN
+380 
-389 DKSLPTSVASFSK
+389 
-402 DGNDSIL
+402 
-409 TVTDKAK
+409 AK
-416 SYTGTYT
+416 GHTGTYK
-423 VYAYSNANPNIQ
+423 VRAYASNQDIYADVP
-435 SNKINVAIAYA
+435 VTIAYA
-446 PSEATE
+446 PAEVSRLTV
-452 LEIDANATTTFAIP
+452 DANTQNTTFAIP
-466 KADKTGHGK
+466 KADETGNWTS
-475 EQTFDLPA
+475 EAYSLPA
-483 VTVKDQYGRDVENPT
+483 VTVKDQYGRDVENLT

-515 YPGITIENGKLVVTS
+515 YPGITIENGRLVVTS

-541 SNEYQVPIRASCS
+541 KNEYQVPIRVSCS

-570 KAASVA
+570 KAASIT

-584 LLVPASGESDVTS
+584 LLVPASGESGVTS

-611 TIENASVTWSAMMG
+611 TIENAPVTWAAAKGGPWG
-625 SAAMTQVAGV
+625 STVSGV
-635 SMTADGAVTVEST
+635 SMTEDGCVTVSSAAAKEILDTKDVTIT
-648 AAEKVFD
+648 AVAKFGD
-655 TNAITFTAIAE
+655 
-666 YVDENNDAV
+666 DV

-783 SKKDSAVTGTKTI
+783 SKKNSAVTGTKTI

-887 GSDSTPAKMTIE
+887 GSDSTLAKMTIE

-959 VMDKLSITVD
+959 IMDKLSITVD
-969 KTSGSYGVKWLS
+969 KTSGSGSVRWSS
-981 SDPSV
+981 SDSSILSV
-986 LSITNS
+986 TNS

-999 TARKPGTATVTV
+999 TAKKPGTATVTV

-1067 DTVNIA
+1067 DSVNIA
-1073 CNSYPAYPSANVGN
+1073 CNSYPAYPSANVGK

-1096 SGKDADNYTLKS
+1096 KGKDADNYTLKS

-1122 TVDSANA
+1122 TVDSADA

-1134 AEGKTD
+1134 VAGKTD
-1140 VEISGVTFTNTSG
+1140 VEISGVTFTNTSS
-1153 TTVVPAAGDYDAR
+1153 TTAVPAAGDYTAK
-1166 GVMSDANA
+1166 GEMSDANA

-1202 TVSIDKIDWAGS
+1202 TVSIDKIDWTGAKTGE
-1214 TKGRMGAKY
+1214 MGAKY

-1237 DGYQFG
+1237 EGYVLGDITINDSYTIFE
-1243 SIDYSKT
+1243 SYP
-1250 DGYSIIGS
+1250 
-1258 AALNGDILSVTL
+1258 ALNGSILSVKL
-1270 VDNSGYIGKKA
+1270 ANKDSYVGKVA
-1281 QVIVRG
+1281 EICVRVTD
-1287 INSTNY
+1287 STNY
-1293 NEYAIIVDVEMID
+1293 NDYSIIVTVTMLD
-1306 KSAQTIEADDVIMT
+1306 KAAQTIEADDVTMT

-1326 VNVKNASALHGAV
+1326 VSVKNAGELHGAM
-1339 SYSVTSGSD
+1339 SYTVTSGSD
-1348 VIRVDSNGKITALK
+1348 VISVDGSGKITALK

-1401 SAYVGDQV
+1401 SVYVGDQV

-1455 YDKDK
+1455 YDRDK

-1553 VTVKPVFG
+1553 VTVKSEFG
-1561 AANAYVNPYMDV
+1561 KANAYVNPYMDV
-1573 QRNDWYFGAVQYVT
+1573 QTNDWYFGAVQYVT

-1607 AMIWTILARMSGVNT
+1607 AMIWTILARMSNVNT

-1637 ANGVSDG
+1637 KNGVSDG

>member
-1 MKNRLI
+1 MKKFL
-7 ALLLTLVMLMSMV
+7 ALVLALSMILSLA
-20 VVPASAE
+20 VVPTSAE
-27 NEENGLSFS
+27 DKFTVSVDKVEATDGATAKLNINVSNNPGVTALAVNVYYNPEFLTCKTASYSKTAENS
-36 IISFTENGAGI
+36 
-47 TEGNE
+47 
-52 LSSIEKGQAFALKIL
+52 
-67 LKNTT
+67 
-72 SEPYV
+72 
-77 VGAYQLLVQYNDKAV
+77 
-92 EVHTFKNGRNT
+92 NT
-103 VGPAV
+103 VWKEFSGNLDEDVGQTAINTKNENSTNISQERKDAGWALATIQLAV
-108 KGDLVAPQGNDI
+108 TNAVFSANGVIGSLTFEVKKNIESCNAPLEVEIEAVGSDGNTNITDAAIVNGEIDITGVAPVLDH
-120 GNGVFKITGA
+120 V
-130 DGNGMP
+130 
-136 IDAKGDEFDYAT
+136 
-148 VAYIMFEAK
+148 
-157 EDVETCDLLFA
+157 
-168 LADGDN
+168 
-174 KITVTRESDP
+174 TVTDTDGKIVLD
-184 SKDFA
+184 SKTQNQSHK
-189 MPGVSFGEVKTTVRV
+189 VEI
-204 NGTDPVLSRVT
+204 NGT
-215 VSTDK
+215 TD
-220 AGNEVILSSDKI
+220 
-232 DGADRYV
+232 
-239 VTVDGTTVTPYTT
+239 YT
-252 YYAHAYSAMGTDM
+252 YQAHAYSKMGTDI
-265 TGSVDWKIGTGAGF
+265 TNSVTWTIGAVASNNGTVITTGGENAGQIVVARNAKPISAAVEAKLDNVTADAGNFLVGRADGSV
-279 AGTTFANGVIVV
+279 
-291 TPRAANITNAHIS
+291 
-304 ATQAGAGENGK
+304 
-315 DLTVSTDKT
+315 
-324 FSVSR
+324 
-329 TQESQSTITSIEVRR
+329 STITDIKVDLINGS
-344 TGTGST
+344 ST
-350 LYVPTDGKTE
+350 LYVPTGSDTV
-360 TATFTATAMNVY
+360 TAEFAATARNIY
-372 GDTIRNPS
+372 GEPATGS
-380 FSWKIADSN
+380 VFWKVLTPGGA
-389 DKSLPTSVASFSK
+389 SLPGGWGISFTNK
-402 DGNDSIL
+402 TL
-409 TVTDKAK
+409 TVDALAK
-416 SYTGTYT
+416 GHTGTYT
-423 VYAYSNANPNIQ
+423 VRAYASNTSIYDDIP
-435 SNKINVAIAYA
+435 VTIAYA
-446 PSEATE
+446 PSEVSSLTVDKTPE
-452 LEIDANATTTFAIP
+452 NTTFAIP
-466 KADKTGHGK
+466 KADETGNWTS
-475 EQTFDLPA
+475 EAYSLPA
-483 VTVKDQYGRDVENPT
+483 VTVKDQYGRDVKDLT

-515 YPGITIENGKLVVTS
+515 VYPGITIKDGNLIVTS
-530 EAAKPELFPEG
+530 EAAKPELFREG
-541 SNEYQVPIRASCS
+541 SNEYQVPIRVSC

-570 KAASVA
+570 KAASIT
-576 VSGGPTAT
+576 VSGGPTAA
-584 LLVPASGESDVTS
+584 LLVPGSDESAVTS
-597 DKPFTAVVKDQYGH
+597 NEKFTAVVKDQYGH
-611 TIENASVTWSAMMG
+611 TIEGASVTWSAMMG
-625 SAAMTQVAGV
+625 SAAMTPVAGV

-1026 NVSKRVLTVT
+1026 NVSKRMLTVT

-1073 CNSYPAYPSANVGN
+1073 CNSYPAYPSANVGK

-1096 SGKDADNYTLKS
+1096 KGKDADNYTLKS

-1122 TVDSANA
+1122 TVDSADA

-1134 AEGKTD
+1134 VAGKTD
-1140 VEISGVTFTNTSG
+1140 VEISGVTFTNTTS
-1153 TTVVPAAGDYDAR
+1153 TTVVPTAGEYTAS
-1166 GVMSDANA
+1166 GEMSDANA

-1202 TVSIDKIDWAGS
+1202 TVSIDKIDWAGVK
-1214 TKGRMGAKY
+1214 TGDMKIKY

-1250 DGYSIIGS
+1250 DGYSIIDS

-1401 SAYVGDQV
+1401 SVYVGDQV

-1455 YDKDK
+1455 YDRDK

-1553 VTVKPVFG
+1553 VTVKSEFG
-1561 AANAYVNPYMDV
+1561 KANAYVNPYMDV
-1573 QRNDWYFGAVQYVT
+1573 QTNDWYFGAVQYVT

-1607 AMIWTILARMSGVNT
+1607 AMIWTILARMSNVNT

>member
-1 MKNRLI
+1 MSF
-7 ALLLTLVMLMSMV
+7 LLTFVMLLGMV
-20 VVPASAE
+20 YVDASAE
-27 NEENGLSFS
+27 GTLEFTLSADEEATHGEYFVATVGIKNSTGSPASVGSYQFELAYDSRVLTPEATGSAPFKKNYFTTTGTTIGDAIEEEDVDWTSVVNTPTLGAIKVVTTSGSGLAYTIPANGEIS
-36 IISFTENGAGI
+36 ILKISFKVADDAETSTTAIRFNA
-47 TEGNE
+47 EG
-52 LSSIEKGQAFALKIL
+52 K
-67 LKNTT
+67 
-72 SEPYV
+72 
-77 VGAYQLLVQYNDKAV
+77 
-92 EVHTFKNGRNT
+92 
-103 VGPAV
+103 
-108 KGDLVAPQGNDI
+108 
-120 GNGVFKITGA
+120 
-130 DGNGMP
+130 
-136 IDAKGDEFDYAT
+136 
-148 VAYIMFEAK
+148 
-157 EDVETCDLLFA
+157 
-168 LADGDN
+168 N
-174 KITVTRESDP
+174 KIFTEDPLVGFENVAISSTTTVSINGTAPVLDHVTVTDTDGKIVLD
-184 SKDFA
+184 SKA
-189 MPGVSFGEVKTTVRV
+189 QNQSYKVEI
-204 NGTDPVLSRVT
+204 NGT
-215 VSTDK
+215 TD
-220 AGNEVILSSDKI
+220 
-232 DGADRYV
+232 
-239 VTVDGTTVTPYTT
+239 YT
-252 YYAHAYSAMGTDM
+252 YQAHAYSKMGTDI
-265 TGSVDWKIGTGAGF
+265 TSSVTWTIGTVASNNGTVITTGGAN
-279 AGTTFANGVIVV
+279 AGQIVV
-291 TPRAANITNAHIS
+291 AKNAMPIS
-304 ATQAGAGENGK
+304 AAVEAKLDNVTANAGNFVVG
-315 DLTVSTDKT
+315 
-324 FSVSR
+324 R
-329 TQESQSTITSIEVRR
+329 TQESKDTITSLSISCAN
-344 TGTGST
+344 TILT
-350 LYVPTDGKTE
+350 VPTGDKTE
-360 TATFTATAMNVY
+360 TATFSVEAKNIY
-372 GDTIRNPS
+372 GEIIPNPS
-380 FSWKIADSN
+380 IVWKIADSSGGN
-389 DKSLPTSVASFSK
+389 LASNSNSGVTLTRGVLTLTSK
-402 DGNDSIL
+402 
-409 TVTDKAK
+409 TK
-416 SYTGTYT
+416 SYTGNYT
-423 VYAYSNANPNIQ
+423 VYAYTNTVE
-435 SNKINVAIAYA
+435 SNKIPVTIKLAA
-446 PSEATE
+446 PEATE

-466 KADKTGHGK
+466 KADETGNWTS
-475 EQTFDLPA
+475 EAYSLPA
-483 VTVKDQYGRDVENPT
+483 VTVKDQYGRDVKDPT

-508 SSGMIHV
+508 SGGMIHVV

-530 EAAKPELFPEG
+530 EAAKPELFREG
-541 SNEYQVPIRASCS
+541 SNEYQVPIRVSCG
-554 DEKFADF
+554 EKYTDF

-570 KAASVA
+570 KAASIT
-576 VSGGPTAT
+576 VSGGPTAM

-611 TIENASVTWSAMMG
+611 TIKNASITWAAAKGGPWG
-625 SAAMTQVAGV
+625 STVSGV
-635 SMTADGAVTVEST
+635 SMTEDGCVTVSSA

-887 GSDSTPAKMTIE
+887 GSDSMPAKMTIE

-1067 DTVNIA
+1067 DTVNVA
-1073 CNSYPAYPSANVGN
+1073 CNSYPAYPSANVGK

-1096 SGKDADNYTLKS
+1096 KGKDADNYTLKS

-1122 TVDSANA
+1122 TVDSADA

-1134 AEGKTD
+1134 VAGKTD
-1140 VEISGVTFTNTSG
+1140 VEISGVTFTNTSS
-1153 TTVVPAAGDYDAR
+1153 TTVVPGTGDYDAR

-1202 TVSIDKIDWAGS
+1202 TVSIDKIDWAGVK
-1214 TKGRMGAKY
+1214 TGDMKIKY

-1250 DGYSIIGS
+1250 DGYSIIDS

-1306 KSAQTIEADDVIMT
+1306 KSAQTIEADNVTMT

-1326 VNVKNASALHGAV
+1326 VSVKNAGELHGAV

-1348 VIRVDSNGKITALK
+1348 VICVDSNGKITALK

-1401 SAYVGDQV
+1401 SVYVGDQV

-1455 YDKDK
+1455 YDRDK
-1460 YELKTVNGTLTVTV
+1460 YELKTVNGMLTVTV

-1553 VTVKPVFG
+1553 VTVKSEFG
-1561 AANAYVNPYMDV
+1561 KANAYVNPYMDV
-1573 QRNDWYFGAVQYVT
+1573 QTNDWYFGAVQYVT

>member
-1 MKNRLI
+1 MSF
-7 ALLLTLVMLMSMV
+7 LLTFVMLLGMV
-20 VVPASAE
+20 YVDASAE
-27 NEENGLSFS
+27 GTLELTLSADEEAAHGEYFVATVGIKNSTGSPASVGSYQFELAYDSRVLTPEATGSAPFKKNCFTTTGTTIGDAIEEEDVDWTSVVNTPTLGAIKVVTTSGSGLAYTIPANGEIS
-36 IISFTENGAGI
+36 ILKISFKVADDAETSTTAIRFNAEGKNKIFTEDPLVGFENVAI
-47 TEGNE
+47 
-52 LSSIEKGQAFALKIL
+52 SS
-67 LKNTT
+67 T
-72 SEPYV
+72 
-77 VGAYQLLVQYNDKAV
+77 
-92 EVHTFKNGRNT
+92 
-103 VGPAV
+103 
-108 KGDLVAPQGNDI
+108 
-120 GNGVFKITGA
+120 
-130 DGNGMP
+130 
-136 IDAKGDEFDYAT
+136 AT
-148 VAYIMFEAK
+148 VSINGTAPVL
-157 EDVETCDLLFA
+157 DR
-168 LADGDN
+168 
-174 KITVTRESDP
+174 ITVMDTDGKIVLD
-184 SKDFA
+184 SKTQNQSHK
-189 MPGVSFGEVKTTVRV
+189 VEI
-204 NGTDPVLSRVT
+204 NGT
-215 VSTDK
+215 TD
-220 AGNEVILSSDKI
+220 
-232 DGADRYV
+232 
-239 VTVDGTTVTPYTT
+239 YT
-252 YYAHAYSAMGTDM
+252 YQAHAYSKMGTDITNSVTWTIGTVASNNGTVITTGGENAGQIVVARNAKPISAAVEAKLDNVTADAGNFLVGRADGSESTITDIKVSRADGDSTLYIPTGSNTVTAEFEATAQNIYGERA
-265 TGSVDWKIGTGAGF
+265 TGSVFWKVLSYSGSAVPENYGIKISNGT
-279 AGTTFANGVIVV
+279 
-291 TPRAANITNAHIS
+291 
-304 ATQAGAGENGK
+304 
-315 DLTVSTDKT
+315 LTVGALA
-324 FSVSR
+324 
-329 TQESQSTITSIEVRR
+329 
-344 TGTGST
+344 TGH
-350 LYVPTDGKTE
+350 
-360 TATFTATAMNVY
+360 
-372 GDTIRNPS
+372 
-380 FSWKIADSN
+380 
-389 DKSLPTSVASFSK
+389 
-402 DGNDSIL
+402 
-409 TVTDKAK
+409 
-416 SYTGTYT
+416 TGTYT
-423 VYAYSNANPNIQ
+423 VRAYASNTSIYADI
-435 SNKINVAIAYA
+435 SVTIAYA
-446 PSEATE
+446 PSEVSSLTVDKTPE
-452 LEIDANATTTFAIP
+452 NTTFAIP
-466 KADKTGHGK
+466 KADETGHETEK
-475 EQTFDLPA
+475 NYLLPA
-483 VTVKDQYGRDVENPT
+483 VTVKDQYGRDVKDLT

-508 SSGMIHV
+508 SSGMSHVV
-515 YPGITIENGKLVVTS
+515 YPGIKIENGKLVVTS

-541 SNEYQVPIRASCS
+541 SNEYQVPIRVSCS

-576 VSGGPTAT
+576 VSGGPTAA
-584 LLVPASGESDVTS
+584 LLVPGSDESAVTS
-597 DKPFTAVVKDQYGH
+597 NEKFTAVVKDQYGH
-611 TIENASVTWSAMMG
+611 TIEGASVTWSAMMG
-625 SAAMTQVAGV
+625 SAAMTSVAGV

-1067 DTVNIA
+1067 DSVNIA

-1153 TTVVPAAGDYDAR
+1153 TTVVPAAGDYTAK
-1166 GVMSDANA
+1166 GEMSDANA

-1202 TVSIDKIDWAGS
+1202 TVSIDKIDWTGAKTGE
-1214 TKGRMGAKY
+1214 MGAKY

-1237 DGYQFG
+1237 EGYVLGDITINDSYTIFE
-1243 SIDYSKT
+1243 SYP
-1250 DGYSIIGS
+1250 
-1258 AALNGDILSVTL
+1258 ALNGSILSVKL
-1270 VDNSGYIGKKA
+1270 ANKDSYVGKVA
-1281 QVIVRG
+1281 EICVRVTD
-1287 INSTNY
+1287 STNY
-1293 NEYAIIVDVEMID
+1293 NDYSIIVTVTMLD
-1306 KSAQTIEADDVIMT
+1306 KAAQTIEADDVTMT

-1326 VNVKNASALHGAV
+1326 VSVKNAGELHGAM
-1339 SYSVTSGSD
+1339 SYTVTSGSD
-1348 VIRVDSNGKITALK
+1348 VISVDGSGKITALK
-1362 SGTATVEISAAGDS
+1362 SGTAAVEISAAGDS

-1392 TLTVTANNK
+1392 TLTVKAADK
-1401 SAYVGDQV
+1401 SAYIGEKLPELTYQV
-1409 PALDYRIDG
+1409 TG
-1418 LVSGDT
+1418 LVSGDELKVKPVLEVKHAADVDPMKKVGEYEIGFKVAPAASANYELMT
-1424 LGKLTLAVD
+1424 ATGKLT
-1433 GTEPTKT
+1433 
-1440 AGKYDIVFTNADAVS
+1440 VS
-1455 YDKDK
+1455 VRPVYVGPIGSPVEVGRSD
-1460 YELKTVNGTLTVTV
+1460 NGTVTV
-1474 RPIIDDQPHGSDIS
+1474 SPANAAKG
-1488 LNPTTDGKITIST
+1488 T
-1501 PKAVEGATVTIT
+1501 TVTIT
-1513 VTPDKDK
+1513 ANPGKGQ
-1520 ELKSLEVI
+1520 ELKSLEVL
-1528 DENGNRLPLTDLGN
+1528 DQHGSSLPLTDLGN

-1561 AANAYVNPYMDV
+1561 AVNAYVNPYMDV
-1573 QRNDWYFGAVQYVT
+1573 QTNDWYFGAVQYVT

-1607 AMIWTILARMSGVNT
+1607 AMIWTILARMSNVNT

-1692 EAMQWAVATG
+1692 EAMQWAVSTG

-1730 ELLK
+1730 ELIK

>member
-1 MKNRLI
+1 MKKILS
-7 ALLLTLVMLMSMV
+7 LLLTLSMLLSLV
-20 VVPASAE
+20 VLPAKAESTVPTVT
-27 NEENGLSFS
+27 LLPM
-36 IISFTENGAGI
+36 SFTEGAGRPS
-47 TEGNE
+47 EGAA
-52 LSSIEKGQAFALKIL
+52 LTAIKGGEHFMVKALL
-67 LKNTT
+67 TNTT
-72 SEPYV
+72 DSDLSIGAFGVHFAYNSNAFEPYSYEDEDGEI
-77 VGAYQLLVQYNDKAV
+77 VGPYTGAKPKDGGLSGSWNITPNLDKDGEALVQAMIAKPHTLAAGASLILGYFLMTAKSTAETNDYSLSFITAEGELNKNSVVVVA
-92 EVHTFKNGRNT
+92 EDGSTSRIPNIDYSLSNSASVHVNGT
-103 VGPAV
+103 
-108 KGDLVAPQGNDI
+108 APVLDR
-120 GNGVFKITGA
+120 
-130 DGNGMP
+130 
-136 IDAKGDEFDYAT
+136 
-148 VAYIMFEAK
+148 
-157 EDVETCDLLFA
+157 
-168 LADGDN
+168 
-174 KITVTRESDP
+174 ITVTDTDGRIVLD
-184 SKDFA
+184 SKA
-189 MPGVSFGEVKTTVRV
+189 QNQSHKVEI
-204 NGTDPVLSRVT
+204 NGT
-215 VSTDK
+215 TD
-220 AGNEVILSSDKI
+220 
-232 DGADRYV
+232 
-239 VTVDGTTVTPYTT
+239 YT
-252 YYAHAYSAMGTDM
+252 YQAHAYSKMGTDI
-265 TGSVDWKIGTGAGF
+265 TSSVTWTIGTVASNNGTVITTGGENAGQ
-279 AGTTFANGVIVV
+279 IVV
-291 TPRAANITNAHIS
+291 ARNAKPIS
-304 ATQAGAGENGK
+304 AAVEAKLDNVTADAGNFLVGRADGSE
-315 DLTVSTDKT
+315 
-324 FSVSR
+324 
-329 TQESQSTITSIEVRR
+329 STITDIKVSRAD
-344 TGTGST
+344 TGST
-350 LYVPTDGKTE
+350 LYVPTGGDTV
-360 TATFTATAMNVY
+360 TAKFAATAQNIY
-372 GDTIRNPS
+372 GERATGSVFWKVLTPGGAALPTNWGIS
-380 FSWKIADSN
+380 FSNK
-389 DKSLPTSVASFSK
+389 T
-402 DGNDSIL
+402 L
-409 TVTDKAK
+409 TVDALAK
-416 SYTGTYT
+416 GHTGTYT
-423 VYAYSNANPNIQ
+423 VRAYASNTSIYADI
-435 SNKINVAIAYA
+435 SVTIAYA
-446 PSEATE
+446 PSEVSSLTVDE
-452 LEIDANATTTFAIP
+452 NANTTFDIP
-466 KADKTGHGK
+466 EADATGHGK

-515 YPGITIENGKLVVTS
+515 VYPGITIKDGKLVVTS

-541 SNEYQVPIRASCS
+541 SNEYQVPIRVSC

-570 KAASVA
+570 KAASIT

-597 DKPFTAVVKDQYGH
+597 NEPFTAVVKDQYGH
-611 TIENASVTWSAMMG
+611 TIENASVTWSAVKGGPWG
-625 SAAMTQVAGV
+625 STVSGV
-635 SMTADGAVTVEST
+635 SMTEDGCVTVSSAAAKEILDTKDVTLT
-648 AAEKVFD
+648 AVAKFGDDV
-655 TNAITFTAIAE
+655 
-666 YVDENNDAV
+666 Y
-675 DGYKNFTVARAASVV
+675 GYKNFTVARAASVA
-690 KSISIASASD
+690 KSI
-700 TVEIPGSVTY
+700 TVSGGSTVDIPGSVSY
-710 WNSNFNG
+710 DFNG
-717 PESDKTMQFTVTAK
+717 NFSGPEKDNTVSFTVAVK
-731 DQYGADMAAPDL
+731 DQYNAEIKNP
-743 NWSIAPEVTGVEI
+743 NVSWSIAPEISGVEI
-756 STNGTLTVKSDA
+756 AENGILTVKSDA
-768 AQKIQNSREFTVTAT
+768 AKSIDTSQEFTVTAT
-783 SKKDSAVTGTKTI
+783 SKTDSNVKNEAMV
-796 TVQRGAQRFV
+796 TVQRGTPKFS
-806 GFNLYKSNADGTQL
+806 GFNLYQILADGTETKL
-820 GEALV
+820 ANGMSAHILSVTATPMTV
-825 KGGVGSNQ
+825 KYQ
-833 IAAANSTQTIYFMA
+833 A
-847 KPCDQYGKDMT
+847 KPCDQYGNNLAENVIPAGLTYVVKMSKSASIGGYDLLPEDQYT
-858 VDGISYEV
+858 VGD
-866 KFLAKDGTGWKKT
+866 KT
-879 EDASHFVH
+879 NPGVL
-887 GSDSTPAKMTIE
+887 TIGE
-899 TDANKPAAGDYEI
+899 TKPTAGDYLI
-912 QVVRPETG
+912 QVSCTETG
-920 KVVISN
+920 TGNIMYSR

-969 KTSGSYGVKWLS
+969 KTSGSYGVKWSS

-1047 GNTNVPGFTGDF
+1047 GATNVPGFTGDF
-1059 AVSNRLEK
+1059 TVSNRLEK

-1073 CNSYPAYPSANVGN
+1073 CNSYPAYPSADVGK

-1096 SGKDADNYTLKS
+1096 TGKDADNYTLKS

-1129 VNRGY
+1129 VNRSY
-1134 AEGKTD
+1134 MAGKAD

-1189 AKNYTLTNNTCKT
+1189 AKNYTPTNNTCQT
-1202 TVSIDKIDWAGS
+1202 TVSIDRIDWMGAKTGE
-1214 TKGRMGAKY
+1214 MGAKY
-1223 GNTATLDLKTIGLP
+1223 GNTATIDLKTIGLP
-1237 DGYQFG
+1237 EGCGFG
-1243 SIDYSKT
+1243 DITINDSYTIFESYP
-1250 DGYSIIGS
+1250 
-1258 AALNGDILSVTL
+1258 ALNGSILSVKL
-1270 VDNSGYIGKKA
+1270 ANKDSVGKVA
-1281 QVIVRG
+1281 EICVRVT
-1287 INSTNY
+1287 NSTNY
-1293 NEYAIIVDVEMID
+1293 NDYSIIVTVKMLD
-1306 KSAQTIEADDVIMT
+1306 KAAQTIEADDVTMT

-1348 VIRVDSNGKITALK
+1348 VISVDLSGKITALK

-1455 YDKDK
+1455 YDRDK

-1553 VTVKPVFG
+1553 VTVKSEFG
-1561 AANAYVNPYMDV
+1561 KANAYVNPYMDV
-1573 QRNDWYFGAVQYVT
+1573 QTNDWYFGAVQYVT

-1692 EAMQWAVATG
+1692 EAMQWAVSTG

>member
-1 MKNRLI
+1 MKKFL
-7 ALLLTLVMLMSMV
+7 ALVLALSMILSLA
-20 VVPASAE
+20 VVPTSAE
-27 NEENGLSFS
+27 DKFTVSVDKVEATDGATAKLNINVSNNPGVTALAVNVYYNPEFLTCKTASYSKTAENS
-36 IISFTENGAGI
+36 
-47 TEGNE
+47 
-52 LSSIEKGQAFALKIL
+52 
-67 LKNTT
+67 
-72 SEPYV
+72 
-77 VGAYQLLVQYNDKAV
+77 
-92 EVHTFKNGRNT
+92 NT
-103 VGPAV
+103 VWKEFSGNLDEDVGQTAINTKNENSTNISQERKDAGWALATIQLAV
-108 KGDLVAPQGNDI
+108 TNAVFSANGVIGSLTFEVKKNIESCNAPLEVEIEAVGSDGNTNITDAAIVNGEIDITGVAPVLDH
-120 GNGVFKITGA
+120 V
-130 DGNGMP
+130 
-136 IDAKGDEFDYAT
+136 
-148 VAYIMFEAK
+148 
-157 EDVETCDLLFA
+157 
-168 LADGDN
+168 
-174 KITVTRESDP
+174 TVTDTDGKIVLD
-184 SKDFA
+184 SKA
-189 MPGVSFGEVKTTVRV
+189 QNQSHKVEI
-204 NGTDPVLSRVT
+204 NGT
-215 VSTDK
+215 TD
-220 AGNEVILSSDKI
+220 
-232 DGADRYV
+232 
-239 VTVDGTTVTPYTT
+239 YT
-252 YYAHAYSAMGTDM
+252 YQAHAYSKMGTDI
-265 TGSVDWKIGTGAGF
+265 TSSVTWTIGTVASNNGTVITTGGAN
-279 AGTTFANGVIVV
+279 AGQIVV
-291 TPRAANITNAHIS
+291 AKNAMPIS
-304 ATQAGAGENGK
+304 AAVEAKLDNVTANAGNFVVG
-315 DLTVSTDKT
+315 
-324 FSVSR
+324 R
-329 TQESQSTITSIEVRR
+329 TQKSKDTITSLSISCAN
-344 TGTGST
+344 TILT
-350 LYVPTDGKTE
+350 VPTGDKTE
-360 TATFTATAMNVY
+360 TATFSVEAKNIY
-372 GDTIRNPS
+372 GEIILNPLIV
-380 FSWKIADSN
+380 WKIADSSGGN
-389 DKSLPTSVASFSK
+389 LASNSNSGVTLTRGVLTLTSK
-402 DGNDSIL
+402 
-409 TVTDKAK
+409 TK
-416 SYTGTYT
+416 SYTGNYT
-423 VYAYSNANPNIQ
+423 VYAYTNTVE
-435 SNKINVAIAYA
+435 SNKIPVTIKLAD
-446 PSEATE
+446 PEATE

-483 VTVKDQYGRDVENPT
+483 VTVKDQYGRYVENPT

-515 YPGITIENGKLVVTS
+515 VYPGITIENGKLVVTS
-530 EAAKPELFPEG
+530 EAAKPEFFPEG
-541 SNEYQVPIRASCS
+541 KNEYQVPIRVSC

-570 KAASVA
+570 KAASIT
-576 VSGGPTAT
+576 VSGGPTAA
-584 LLVPASGESDVTS
+584 LLVPASGESAVTS

-611 TIENASVTWSAMMG
+611 TIKNASIAWAAAKGGPWG
-625 SAAMTQVAGV
+625 STVSGV
-635 SMTADGAVTVEST
+635 SMTEDGCVTVSSAAAKEILDTKDVTLT
-648 AAEKVFD
+648 AVAKFG
-655 TNAITFTAIAE
+655 
-666 YVDENNDAV
+666 NDV
-675 DGYKNFTVARAASVV
+675 YGYKNFTVARAESVA
-690 KSISIASASD
+690 KSISITSASN
-700 TVEIPGSVTY
+700 TVEIPGSVSY
-710 WNSNFNG
+710 DFNGNFNG
-717 PESDKTMQFTVTAK
+717 PEKDNTVSFSVTAK
-731 DQYGADMAAPDL
+731 DQYGADKAAPDVI
-743 NWSIAPEVTGVEI
+743 WSIAPEISGVSI
-756 STNGTLTVKSDA
+756 SANGVVTVKSDA
-768 AQKIQNSREFTVTAT
+768 AKSIDTSQEFIVTAT
-783 SKKDSAVTGTKTI
+783 SKTDSNVKDEATVTVRRGTPK
-796 TVQRGAQRFV
+796 FS
-806 GFNLYKSNADGTQL
+806 GFNLYQILADGAETKL
-820 GEALV
+820 ANGMSAHILSVTATPMTV
-825 KGGVGSNQ
+825 KYQ
-833 IAAANSTQTIYFMA
+833 A
-847 KPCDQYGKDMT
+847 KPCDQYGNNLAENVIPAGLTYAVKMSKSVSIGGYDPLPGNQYT
-858 VDGISYEV
+858 VGDQTNPGV
-866 KFLAKDGTGWKKT
+866 L
-879 EDASHFVH
+879 
-887 GSDSTPAKMTIE
+887 TIGE
-899 TDANKPAAGDYEI
+899 TKPAAGDYLI
-912 QVVRPETG
+912 QVSCSETG
-920 KVVISN
+920 NIMFSR
-926 YYVKLMRKADAGLK
+926 YYVKLMRKADAGLN

-969 KTSGSYGVKWLS
+969 KTSGSYGVRWSS
-981 SDPSV
+981 SDSSILSV
-986 LSITNS
+986 TNS

-999 TARKPGTATVTV
+999 TAKKPGTATVTV

-1036 EGSFKISKVYD
+1036 EGSFKICKVYD

-1122 TVDSANA
+1122 TVDSADA

-1134 AEGKTD
+1134 VAGKTD
-1140 VEISGVTFTNTSG
+1140 VEISGVTFTNTTS
-1153 TTVVPAAGDYDAR
+1153 TTVVPTAGEYTAS
-1166 GVMSDANA
+1166 GEMSDANA

-1202 TVSIDKIDWAGS
+1202 TVSIDKIDWAGVK
-1214 TKGRMGAKY
+1214 TGDMKIKY

-1237 DGYQFG
+1237 EGYEFG

-1250 DGYSIIGS
+1250 DGYSIIDS

-1339 SYSVTSGSD
+1339 SYSVTGGSD

-1455 YDKDK
+1455 YDRDK

-1528 DENGNRLPLTDLGN
+1528 DENGNRLPLTDLGS

-1553 VTVKPVFG
+1553 VTVKSEFG
-1561 AANAYVNPYMDV
+1561 KANAYVNPYMDV
-1573 QRNDWYFGAVQYVT
+1573 QTNDWYFGAVQYVT

-1607 AMIWTILARMSGVNT
+1607 AMIWTILARMSNVNT